1 MTACKD
7 SLNGKKAVSATL
19 AGVLAVGMVPA
30 AAFAAEA
37 PADEAQNDGIELL
50 DTTSAVTLFNAGTI
64 ALNNTF
70 SPVSGQTNQFT
81 ANATTD
87 GTALDL
93 GTVTVTPKGQSE
105 VTATGDDFKVTIT
118 KDGTEVKEIKAPGT
132 YTVSVEAVGGDYKGG
147 QVSATITVKGA
158 SLDEAKLFQVNP
170 DDANSV
176 SDNKF
181 TYTGNVLDLG
191 VQIGGKP
198 LKAGTDYTIK
208 FVKTGEDANNDPAV
222 EVKNAGS
229 YYAVITGQ
237 GNFVG
242 NVKKIA
248 NVEVAPFDLTGA
260 TVSVADVHG
269 ATAAKPSTPTSVKK
283 GSDELANPAE
293 VKLTLTKWE
302 NGAESSTT
310 PTWDAKG
317 KYTFTA
323 AVDSTN
329 KNITG
334 SKDDVTCNKV
344 DALATFEYD
353 GAAFP
358 TEFTTNKGDAKPVY
372 FDLSKIAAKDA
383 AGKAV
388 DESLVNVTVTDKDGN
403 GAEADFNA
411 HKAGTY
417 TVKAAIKDTTYALG
431 GSAECKV
438 VIKEATVVTAENV
451 VVKDKNGKIVT
462 SVEKAFD
469 GNAIKAADF
478 TITDAEGKVIDGT
491 TAKLVDADGKDVP
504 EALNAGSYKLVIENE
519 NVVFQGEAVVPIT
532 INKVDLSTIK
542 VGAEKTKTFDKTN
555 NAAITYVPKGT
566 EVADLGLEYQSGTD
580 KDGKP
585 EWTPIPANDTKVTVK
600 DASGKEVT
608 KLEGEGIYTIE
619 IAAAD
624 DDAALN
630 YTFPAEVSI
639 TVADAANLK
648 FADNCDPSAWYYN
661 EVNKAAADDAQY
673 MNGYSDTNLFGPNDT
688 ITRAQVAQ
696 VLFNMAGN
704 RTDMDLP
711 EGSYN
716 EIYGYASFGDVNGKM
731 WYGKAIAWAK
741 AAGIVTGYGD
751 GTFAPE
757 SNITREE
764 FATMLAR
771 YAQKYGNYTAGSA
784 ADFAAYGDASA
795 VDSWAAEYV
804 AWAVKGGYMGK
815 NTNVLTPLD
824 NMTRAEAAAM
834 VVRYVG

>member
-7 SLNGKKAVSATL
+7 SLSGKKAVSATL

-37 PADEAQNDGIELL
+37 PADEVQNDGIELL
-50 DTTSAVTLFNAGTI
+50 DTTSPVTLFNAGTI
-64 ALNNTF
+64 ALGSTF

-93 GTVTVTPKGQSE
+93 GAVTVTPKGQSE

-147 QVSATITVKGA
+147 KVSATITVKGA
-158 SLDEAKLFQVNP
+158 SLENAELFQVNP
-170 DDANSV
+170 DNAKDV
-176 SDNKF
+176 SDKTF

-191 VQIGGKP
+191 VQIGGKA

-208 FVKTGEDANNDPAV
+208 FVKAGGDANNDPAV
-222 EVKNAGS
+222 EVKNADT

-248 NVEVAPFDLTGA
+248 DVKVDPFDLSKA
-260 TVSVADVHG
+260 TVSVDDVYG
-269 ATAAKPSTPTSVKK
+269 ATAAKPSTPTSVKN
-283 GSDELANPAE
+283 GSDVLANPAE
-293 VKLTLTKWE
+293 VKLTL
-302 NGAESSTT
+302 NDGQ
-310 PTWDAKG
+310 TWDAKG
-317 KYTFTA
+317 QYTFTA
-323 AVDSTN
+323 KADVN
-329 KNITG
+329 NANITG
-334 SKDDVTCNKV
+334 EKTDVTCNKV
-344 DALATFEYD
+344 DAVATFEYD

-358 TEFTTNKGDAKPVY
+358 TEFTSNNGDKKPVY
-372 FDLSKIAAKDA
+372 FDLDKIAAKDA

-388 DESLVNVTVTDKDGN
+388 DESLLDVTVTDKNGN
-403 GAEADFNA
+403 NATADFNA

-417 TVKAAIKDTTYALG
+417 TVKAAINDDTYTLG

-451 VVKDKNGKIVT
+451 VVKYQGKIVT
-462 SVEKAFD
+462 SVEKNYD
-469 GNAIKAADF
+469 GDDIVASDF
-478 TITDAEGKVIDGT
+478 EVTVTDAKGNVIEGSTQGLVDAEGK
-491 TAKLVDADGKDVP
+491 AVDK
-504 EALNAGSYKLVIENE
+504 ALNAGSYKLVIEND

-542 VGAEKTKTFDKTN
+542 VGAEESKTFDKTA

-566 EVADLGLEYQSGTD
+566 EVADLGLKYQSGTD

-608 KLEGEGIYTIE
+608 KLEDEGIYTIE

-630 YTFPAEVSI
+630 YTFPTEVSI
-639 TVADAANLK
+639 TVADEANLK
-648 FADNCDPSAWYYN
+648 FADNVDSSAWYYN
-661 EVNKAAADDAQY
+661 EVNKAAELGL
-673 MNGYSDTNLFGPNDT
+673 MNGYADTNLFGPNDT

-696 VLFNMAGN
+696 VLFNMAGH
-704 RTDMDLP
+704 RADMGLP

-716 EIYGYASFGDVNGKM
+716 EIYGYASFVDVNGKM

-757 SNITREE
+757 NNITREE

-784 ADFAAYGDASA
+784 ADFAAYGDASV

-815 NTNVLTPLD
+815 NTNVLTPLA

-834 VVRYVG
+834 VVRYAG

>member
-7 SLNGKKAVSATL
+7 SLSGKKAVSATL

-37 PADEAQNDGIELL
+37 PADEVQNDGIELL
-50 DTTSAVTLFNAGTI
+50 DTTSPMTLFNAGTI
-64 ALNNTF
+64 ELGSAF

-93 GTVTVTPKGQSE
+93 GTVTVTPKGQAA
-105 VTATGDDFKVTIT
+105 VIATGDDFKVTIA
-118 KDGTEVKEIKAPGT
+118 KDGSEVKEIKTPGT
-132 YTVSVEAVGGDYKGG
+132 YTVTVEAVGGDYKGG
-147 QVSATITVKGA
+147 KVSATITVKGA
-158 SLDEAKLFQVNP
+158 SLANATLFQVNP
-170 DDANSV
+170 DDAKDV
-176 SDNKF
+176 SDTTF

-191 VQIGGKP
+191 VQVDGKA

-208 FVKTGEDANNDPAV
+208 FVNAGGDANNDPAV
-222 EVKNAGS
+222 EVKNAGK

-248 NVEVAPFDLTGA
+248 NVEVARFDLASA
-260 TVSVADVHG
+260 TISVDDVYG
-269 ATAAKPSTPTSVKK
+269 ATAAKPSTPTSVKN
-283 GSDELANPAE
+283 GSDVLANPAE
-293 VKLTLTKWE
+293 VKLTL
-302 NGAESSTT
+302 NDGQ
-310 PTWDAKG
+310 TWDAKG
-317 KYTFTA
+317 QYAFTA
-323 AVDSTN
+323 KADGNT
-329 KNITG
+329 NITG
-334 SKDDVTCNKV
+334 GNANVTCNKV
-344 DALATFEYD
+344 DAVATFEYD

-358 TEFTTNKGDAKPVY
+358 TEFTSNNGDKKPVY
-372 FDLSKIAAKDA
+372 FDLDKIAAKDA

-388 DESLVNVTVTDKDGN
+388 DESLLDVTVTDKNGN
-403 GAEADFNA
+403 NATADFNA

-417 TVKAAIKDTTYALG
+417 TVKAAINDDTYTLG

-451 VVKDKNGKIVT
+451 VVKYQGKIVT

-469 GNAIKAADF
+469 GNAIKATDF
-478 TITDAEGKVIDGT
+478 TITDAEGKEIDGT
-491 TAKLVDADGKDVP
+491 TAKLVDADGKDVT

-542 VGAEKTKTFDKTN
+542 VGAEESKTFDKTA

-566 EVADLGLEYQSGTD
+566 EVADLGLKYQSGTD

-639 TVADAANLK
+639 TVADEDNLK
-648 FADNCDPSAWYYN
+648 FADNVDSSAWYYN
-661 EVNKAAADDAQY
+661 EVNKAAELGL
-673 MNGYSDTNLFGPNDT
+673 MNGYADTNLFGPNDT

-696 VLFNMAGN
+696 VLFNMAGG
-704 RTDMDLP
+704 RADEDLP

-757 SNITREE
+757 NNITREE

-815 NTNVLTPLD
+815 NTNVLTPLA

-834 VVRYVG
+834 VVRYAG

>member
-37 PADEAQNDGIELL
+37 PADEVQNDGIELL
-50 DTTSAVTLFNAGTI
+50 DTTSPVTLFNAGTI
-64 ALNNTF
+64 ALGSTF

-93 GTVTVTPKGQSE
+93 GAVTVTPKGQSE

-132 YTVSVEAVGGDYKGG
+132 YIVSVEAVGGDYKGG
-147 QVSATITVKGA
+147 KVSATITVKGA
-158 SLDEAKLFQVNP
+158 SLENAELFQVNP
-170 DDANSV
+170 DNAKDV
-176 SDNKF
+176 SDKTF

-191 VQIGGKP
+191 VQIGGKA

-208 FVKTGEDANNDPAV
+208 FVKAGGDANNDPAV
-222 EVKNAGS
+222 KVKNADT

-248 NVEVAPFDLTGA
+248 DVKVDPFDLSKA
-260 TVSVADVHG
+260 TVSVDDVYG
-269 ATAAKPSTPTSVKK
+269 ATAAKPSTPTSVKN
-283 GSDELANPAE
+283 GSDVLANPAE
-293 VKLTLTKWE
+293 VKLTL
-302 NGAESSTT
+302 NGDK
-310 PTWDAKG
+310 TWDAKG
-317 KYTFTA
+317 EYTFTA
-323 AVDSTN
+323 KADVN
-329 KNITG
+329 NANITG
-334 SKDDVTCNKV
+334 EKTDVTCNKV
-344 DALATFEYD
+344 DAVATFEYD

-358 TEFTTNKGDAKPVY
+358 TEFTSNNGDKKPVY
-372 FDLSKIAAKDA
+372 FDLDKIAAKDA

-388 DESLVNVTVTDKDGN
+388 DESLLDVTVTDKNGN
-403 GAEADFNA
+403 NATADFNA

-417 TVKAAIKDTTYALG
+417 TVKAAINDDTYTLG

-451 VVKDKNGKIVT
+451 VVKYQGKIVT
-462 SVEKAFD
+462 SVEKNYD
-469 GNAIKAADF
+469 GDDIVASDF
-478 TITDAEGKVIDGT
+478 EVTVTDAKGNVIEGSTQGLVDAEGK
-491 TAKLVDADGKDVP
+491 AVDK
-504 EALNAGSYKLVIENE
+504 ALNAGSYKLVIEND

-542 VGAEKTKTFDKTN
+542 VGAEESKTFDKTA

-566 EVADLGLEYQSGTD
+566 EVADLGLKYQSGTD

-608 KLEGEGIYTIE
+608 KLEDEGIYTIE

-630 YTFPAEVSI
+630 YTFPTEVSI
-639 TVADAANLK
+639 TVADEANLK
-648 FADNCDPSAWYYN
+648 FADNVDSSAWYYN
-661 EVNKAAADDAQY
+661 EVNKAAELGL
-673 MNGYSDTNLFGPNDT
+673 MNGYADTNLFGPNDT

-696 VLFNMAGN
+696 VLFNMAGH
-704 RTDMDLP
+704 RADMDLP

-716 EIYGYASFGDVNGKM
+716 EIYGYASFVDVNGKM

-741 AAGIVTGYGD
+741 AAGIVTGYCD

-757 SNITREE
+757 NNITREE

-784 ADFAAYGDASA
+784 ADFAAYGDASV

-815 NTNVLTPLD
+815 NTNVLTPLA

-834 VVRYVG
+834 VVRYAG

>member
-7 SLNGKKAVSATL
+7 SLSGKKAVSATL

-50 DTTSAVTLFNAGTI
+50 DTTSPVTLFNAGTI
-64 ALNNTF
+64 ELGNAF
-70 SPVSGQTNQFT
+70 SPVSGQTNQFN
-81 ANATTD
+81 ANANTD

-93 GTVTVTPKGQSE
+93 GTVTVTPKGQAA
-105 VTATGDDFKVTIT
+105 VTATGDDDYKVTIA
-118 KDGTEVKEIKAPGT
+118 KDGTEVSEIKAPGT
-132 YTVSVEAVGGDYKGG
+132 YTVTVEAVGSDYKGG
-147 QVSATITVKGA
+147 KVSATITVKGA
-158 SLDEAKLFQVNP
+158 SLANATLFQVNP
-170 DDANSV
+170 DDAKDV
-176 SDNKF
+176 SDTDF

-191 VQIGGKP
+191 VQVDGKA

-208 FVKTGEDANNDPAV
+208 FVNAGGDANNDPAV
-222 EVKNAGS
+222 EVKNAGK

-237 GNFVG
+237 GNFTG

-248 NVEVAPFDLTGA
+248 NVEVAKFNLADA
-260 TVSVADVHG
+260 TISVDDVYG
-269 ATAAKPSTPTSVKK
+269 ATAAKPSAPTSVKK
-283 GSDELANPAE
+283 GSDTLANPAE
-293 VKLTLTKWE
+293 VKLTL
-302 NGAESSTT
+302 NDGQ
-310 PTWDAKG
+310 TWDAKG
-317 KYTFTA
+317 QYIFTA
-323 AVDSTN
+323 EAKGNS
-329 KNITG
+329 NITG
-334 SKDDVTCNKV
+334 SNANVTCNKV
-344 DALATFEYD
+344 DAVATFEYD

-358 TEFTTNKGDAKPVY
+358 TEFTSNNGDKKPVY
-372 FDLSKIAAKDA
+372 FDLDKIAAKDA

-388 DESLVNVTVTDKDGN
+388 AESLIDVTVTDKDGN
-403 GAEADFNA
+403 DATADFEA

-417 TVKAAIKDTTYALG
+417 TVKAAINDDTYTLG

-451 VVKDKNGKIVT
+451 VVEYQGKIVT
-462 SVEKAFD
+462 SVEKNYD
-469 GNAIKAADF
+469 GHDIVASDF
-478 TITDAEGKVIDGT
+478 TVTVTDAKGHVIKGSTHGLVDAEGKATDR
-491 TAKLVDADGKDVP
+491 
-504 EALNAGSYKLVIENE
+504 ALNAGSYKLVIEND
-519 NVVFQGEAVVPIT
+519 NVVFEGEAVVPIT
-532 INKVDLSTIK
+532 INKVDLSTIR
-542 VGAEKTKTFDKTN
+542 VHAEKPKKFDGTN

-580 KDGKP
+580 ENGEP
-585 EWTPIPANDTKVTVK
+585 VWEALPAAAKVTVK

-608 KLEGEGIYTIE
+608 KLEDEGIYTIE

-630 YTFPAEVSI
+630 YTFPTEVSI
-639 TVADAANLK
+639 TVADEANLK
-648 FADNCDPSAWYYN
+648 FADNVDSSAWYYN
-661 EVNKAAADDAQY
+661 EVNKAAELGL
-673 MNGYSDTNLFGPNDT
+673 MNGYADTNLFGPNDT

-696 VLFNMAGN
+696 VLFNMA
-704 RTDMDLP
+704 RDRADMDLP

-716 EIYGYASFGDVNGKM
+716 EIHGYASFSDVNGKM

-757 SNITREE
+757 NNITREE

-815 NTNVLTPLD
+815 NTNVLTPLA

-834 VVRYVG
+834 VVRYAG

>member
-64 ALNNTF
+64 ALDSTF
-70 SPVSGQTNQFT
+70 SPVSGKTNQFT

-93 GTVTVTPKGQSE
+93 GTVTVVPKGQSA
-105 VTATGDDFKVTIT
+105 VAATGDDFKVTIT

-147 QVSATITVKGA
+147 KVSATITVKGA
-158 SLDEAKLFQVNP
+158 SLANATLFQVNP
-170 DDANSV
+170 DDAKDV
-176 SDNKF
+176 SDTTF

-191 VQIGGKP
+191 VQIDGKA

-208 FVKTGEDANNDPAV
+208 FVKAGGDANNDPAV
-222 EVKNAGS
+222 EVRNAGK

-248 NVEVAPFDLTGA
+248 NVEVAPFDLAGT
-260 TVSVADVHG
+260 TISVDDVYG
-269 ATAAKPSTPTSVKK
+269 ATAAKPSTPTSVKN
-283 GSDELANPAE
+283 GSDTLANPAE
-293 VKLTLTKWE
+293 VKLTL
-302 NGAESSTT
+302 NDGQ
-310 PTWDAKG
+310 TWDAKG
-317 KYTFTA
+317 QYTFTA
-323 AVDSTN
+323 EAKGNS
-329 KNITG
+329 NITG
-334 SKDDVTCNKV
+334 TNANVTCNKV
-344 DALATFEYD
+344 DAVATFEYD

-358 TEFTTNKGDAKPVY
+358 TEFTSNNGDKKPVY

-388 DESLVNVTVTDKDGN
+388 AESLIDVTVTDKDGHD
-403 GAEADFNA
+403 ATADFTA

-417 TVKAAIKDTTYALG
+417 TVKAVINDDTYTLG

-451 VVKDKNGKIVT
+451 VVEYQGKIVT

-469 GNAIKAADF
+469 GAVIEAGDF
-478 TITDAEGKVIDGT
+478 TITVTDAEGEEIEGT
-491 TAKLVDADGKDVP
+491 TAKLVDADGKDVA

-519 NVVFQGEAVVPIT
+519 NVDFQGEAVVPIT

-542 VGAEKTKTFDKTN
+542 VGAEQKAEQFTN
-555 NAAITYVPKGT
+555 TWNQVFTYVQKNT
-566 EVADLGLEYQSGTD
+566 EVAALGLQYQSGTD
-580 KDGKP
+580 EDGEP
-585 EWTPIPANDTKVTVK
+585 VWEALPAAAKVTVK

-608 KLEGEGIYTIE
+608 KLEDEGIYTIE
-619 IAAAD
+619 ISAAD

-630 YTFPAEVSI
+630 YTFPAEVSV
-639 TVADAANLK
+639 TVADEANLK
-648 FADNCDPSAWYYN
+648 FADNVDSSAWYYN
-661 EVNKAAADDAQY
+661 EVNKAAELGL
-673 MNGYSDTNLFGPNDT
+673 MNGYADTELFGPNDT

-696 VLFNMAGN
+696 VLYNMAGG
-704 RTDMDLP
+704 RADMDLG
-711 EGSYN
+711 EGAYN
-716 EIYGYASFGDVNGKM
+716 ELHGYKSFDDVNGKM

-757 SNITREE
+757 NNITREE

-815 NTNVLTPLD
+815 NTNVLTPLA

-834 VVRYVG
+834 VVRYAG

>member
-64 ALNNTF
+64 ELGSTF

-81 ANATTD
+81 ANAKTD

-93 GTVTVTPKGQSE
+93 GAVTVTPKGQSE

-132 YTVSVEAVGGDYKGG
+132 YTVSVEAVGGDYEGG
-147 QVSATITVKGA
+147 KVSATITVKGA
-158 SLDEAKLFQVNP
+158 SLEKAELFQVNP
-170 DDANSV
+170 DNAKDV
-176 SDNKF
+176 SDKTF

-191 VQIGGKP
+191 VQIGGKA

-208 FVKTGEDANNDPAV
+208 FVKAGGDANNDPAV
-222 EVKNAGS
+222 EVKNADT

-242 NVKKIA
+242 NVKNI
-248 NVEVAPFDLTGA
+248 VDVTVDPFDLSKA
-260 TVSVADVHG
+260 TVSVDDVYG
-269 ATAAKPSTPTSVKK
+269 ATAAKPSTPTSVKN
-283 GSDELANPAE
+283 GSDVLANPAE
-293 VKLTLTKWE
+293 VKLTL
-302 NGAESSTT
+302 NGDK
-310 PTWDAKG
+310 TWDAKG
-317 KYTFTA
+317 EYTFTA
-323 AVDSTN
+323 KADVN
-329 KNITG
+329 NANITG
-334 SKDDVTCNKV
+334 EKTDVTCNKV
-344 DALATFEYD
+344 DAVATFEYD

-358 TEFTTNKGDAKPVY
+358 TEFTSNNGDKKPVY
-372 FDLSKIAAKDA
+372 FDLDKIAAKDA

-388 DESLVNVTVTDKDGN
+388 DESLVDVTVTDKNGN
-403 GAEADFNA
+403 DAKADFNA

-417 TVKAAIKDTTYALG
+417 TVKAAINDDTYTLG

-451 VVKDKNGKIVT
+451 VVKYQGKIVT

-469 GNAIKAADF
+469 GNAIKATDF
-478 TITDAEGKVIDGT
+478 TITDAEGKEIDGT
-491 TAKLVDADGKDVP
+491 TAKLVDADGKDVT
-504 EALNAGSYKLVIENE
+504 EALNAGSYKLVIENK

-542 VGAEKTKTFDKTN
+542 VGAEESKTFDKTA
-555 NAAITYVPKGT
+555 NAAITYVPKGV
-566 EVADLGLEYQSGTD
+566 EVADLGLKYQSGTD

-648 FADNCDPSAWYYN
+648 FADNVDSSAWYYN
-661 EVNKAAADDAQY
+661 EVNKAAELSL
-673 MNGYSDTNLFGPNDT
+673 MNGYADTNLFGPNDT

-696 VLFNMAGN
+696 VLFNMAGG
-704 RTDMDLP
+704 RADEDLP

-716 EIYGYASFGDVNGKM
+716 EIYGYASFDDVNGKM

-741 AAGIVTGYGD
+741 ATGIVTGYGD

-757 SNITREE
+757 NNITREE

-771 YAQKYGNYTAGSA
+771 YAQKYGNYTAGGA

-815 NTNVLTPLD
+815 NTDVLTPLA

-834 VVRYVG
+834 VVRYHG

>member
-1 MTACKD
+1 M
-7 SLNGKKAVSATL
+7 
-19 AGVLAVGMVPA
+19 
-30 AAFAAEA
+30 
-37 PADEAQNDGIELL
+37 
-50 DTTSAVTLFNAGTI
+50 TLFNAGTI
-64 ALNNTF
+64 ALDSTF

-93 GTVTVTPKGQSE
+93 GTVKVTPKGQSA
-105 VTATGDDFKVTIT
+105 VTVAGDDFKVTIT

-147 QVSATITVKGA
+147 KVSATITVKGA
-158 SLDEAKLFQVNP
+158 SLDNATLFQVNP
-170 DDANSV
+170 DNAKDV
-176 SDNKF
+176 SDKTF

-191 VQIGGKP
+191 VEIGGKA

-208 FVKTGEDANNDPAV
+208 FVKAGGDANNDPAV
-222 EVKNAGS
+222 EVKNAGK
-229 YYAVITGQ
+229 YYTVITGQ

-248 NVEVAPFDLTGA
+248 DVEVAQFDLASA
-260 TVSVADVHG
+260 TISVADVYG
-269 ATAAKPSTPTSVKK
+269 ATAAKPSTPTSVKN

-293 VKLTLTKWE
+293 VKLTL
-302 NGAESSTT
+302 NDGQ
-310 PTWDAKG
+310 TWDAKG
-317 KYTFTA
+317 EYTFTA
-323 AVDSTN
+323 KAEGNS
-329 KNITG
+329 NITG
-334 SKDDVTCNKV
+334 SKADVTCKKV

-358 TEFTTNKGDAKPVY
+358 TEFTSNNGDKKPVY
-372 FDLSKIAAKDA
+372 FDLDKIAAKDA

-388 DESLVNVTVTDKDGN
+388 DESLVDVTVTDKDGN
-403 GAEADFNA
+403 DATDDFNA

-417 TVKAAIKDTTYALG
+417 TVKAAINDDTYTLG

-451 VVKDKNGKIVT
+451 VVKYQGKIVT
-462 SVEKAFD
+462 SVEKNFD
-469 GNAIKAADF
+469 GDDIVASDF
-478 TITDAEGKVIDGT
+478 TVTVTDAKGNVIEGSTQGLVDAEGK
-491 TAKLVDADGKDVP
+491 AVDK
-504 EALNAGSYKLVIENE
+504 ALNAGSYKLVIEND
-519 NVVFQGEAVVPIT
+519 NVVFEGEAVVPIT

-542 VGAEKTKTFDKTN
+542 VSAEATKKFDKTN
-555 NAAITYVPKGT
+555 NAAITYVPKDT
-566 EVADLGLEYQSGTD
+566 EVANLGLKYQSGTNE
-580 KDGKP
+580 DGEP
-585 EWTPIPANDTKVTVK
+585 EWEALPAAAKVTVK

-608 KLEGEGIYTIE
+608 KLENEGIYTIE
-619 IAAAD
+619 ISAAD

-639 TVADAANLK
+639 TVADEDNLK
-648 FADNCDPSAWYYN
+648 FADNVDSSAWYYN
-661 EVNKAAADDAQY
+661 EVNKAAELSL
-673 MNGYSDTNLFGPNDT
+673 MNGYADTNLFGPNDT

-696 VLFNMAGN
+696 VLFNMAGG
-704 RTDMDLP
+704 RADEDLP

-716 EIYGYASFGDVNGKM
+716 ELYGYASFSDVNGKM

-757 SNITREE
+757 NTITREE

-771 YAQKYGNYTAGSA
+771 YAQKYGNYTAGEA

-815 NTNVLTPLD
+815 NTDVLTPLA

-834 VVRYVG
+834 VVRYHG

>member
-37 PADEAQNDGIELL
+37 PADEVQNDGIELL
-50 DTTSAVTLFNAGTI
+50 DTTSPVTLFNAGTI
-64 ALNNTF
+64 ALGSTF

-93 GTVTVTPKGQSE
+93 GAVTVTPKGQSE

-147 QVSATITVKGA
+147 KVSATITVKGA
-158 SLDEAKLFQVNP
+158 SLENAELFQVNP
-170 DDANSV
+170 DNAKDV
-176 SDNKF
+176 SDKTF

-191 VQIGGKP
+191 IQIGGKA

-208 FVKTGEDANNDPAV
+208 FVKAGGDANNDPAV
-222 EVKNAGS
+222 EVKNADT

-248 NVEVAPFDLTGA
+248 DVKVDPFDLSKA
-260 TVSVADVHG
+260 TVSVDDVYG
-269 ATAAKPSTPTSVKK
+269 ATAAKPSTPTSVKN
-283 GSDELANPAE
+283 GSDVLANPAE
-293 VKLTLTKWE
+293 VKLTL
-302 NGAESSTT
+302 NGDK
-310 PTWDAKG
+310 TWDAKG
-317 KYTFTA
+317 EYTFTA
-323 AVDSTN
+323 KADVN
-329 KNITG
+329 NANITG
-334 SKDDVTCNKV
+334 EKTDVTCNKV
-344 DALATFEYD
+344 DAVATFEYD

-358 TEFTTNKGDAKPVY
+358 TEFTSNNGDKKPVY
-372 FDLSKIAAKDA
+372 FDLDKIAAKDA

-388 DESLVNVTVTDKDGN
+388 DESLLDVTVTDKNGN
-403 GAEADFNA
+403 NATADFNA

-417 TVKAAIKDTTYALG
+417 TVKAAINDDTYTLG

-451 VVKDKNGKIVT
+451 VVKYQGKIVT
-462 SVEKAFD
+462 SVEKNYD
-469 GNAIKAADF
+469 GDDIVASDF
-478 TITDAEGKVIDGT
+478 EVTVTDAKGNVIEGSTQGLVDAEGK
-491 TAKLVDADGKDVP
+491 AVDK
-504 EALNAGSYKLVIENE
+504 ALNAGSYKLVIEND

-542 VGAEKTKTFDKTN
+542 VGAEESKTFDKTA

-566 EVADLGLEYQSGTD
+566 EVADLGLKYQSGTD

-608 KLEGEGIYTIE
+608 KLEDEGIYTIE

-630 YTFPAEVSI
+630 YTFPTEVSI
-639 TVADAANLK
+639 TVADEANLK
-648 FADNCDPSAWYYN
+648 FADNVDSSAWYYN
-661 EVNKAAADDAQY
+661 EVNKAAELGL
-673 MNGYSDTNLFGPNDT
+673 MNGYADTNLFGPNDT

-696 VLFNMAGN
+696 VLFNMAGH
-704 RTDMDLP
+704 RADMDLP

-716 EIYGYASFGDVNGKM
+716 EIYGYASFVDVNGKM

-757 SNITREE
+757 NNITREE

-784 ADFAAYGDASA
+784 ADFAAYGDASV

-815 NTNVLTPLD
+815 NTNVLTPLA

-834 VVRYVG
+834 VVRYAG

>member
-7 SLNGKKAVSATL
+7 SLSGKKAVSATL

-37 PADEAQNDGIELL
+37 PADEVQNDGIELL
-50 DTTSAVTLFNAGTI
+50 DTTSPMTLFNAGTI
-64 ALNNTF
+64 ELGSAF

-93 GTVTVTPKGQSE
+93 GTVTVTPKGQAA
-105 VTATGDDFKVTIT
+105 VIATGDDFKVTIA
-118 KDGTEVKEIKAPGT
+118 KDGSEVSEIKAPGA
-132 YTVSVEAVGGDYKGG
+132 YTVTVEAVGGDYKGG
-147 QVSATITVKGA
+147 KVSATITVKGA
-158 SLDEAKLFQVNP
+158 SLANATLFQVNP
-170 DDANSV
+170 DDAKDV
-176 SDNKF
+176 SDTTF

-191 VQIGGKP
+191 VQVDGKA

-208 FVKTGEDANNDPAV
+208 FVNAGGDANNDPTV
-222 EVKNAGS
+222 EVKNAGK

-248 NVEVAPFDLTGA
+248 NVEVAQFDLASA
-260 TVSVADVHG
+260 TISVDDVYG
-269 ATAAKPSTPTSVKK
+269 ATAAKPSTPTSVKN
-283 GSDELANPAE
+283 GSDVLANPAE
-293 VKLTLTKWE
+293 VKLTL
-302 NGAESSTT
+302 NDGQ
-310 PTWDAKG
+310 TWDAKG
-317 KYTFTA
+317 QYAFIAKADGNT
-323 AVDSTN
+323 
-329 KNITG
+329 NITG
-334 SKDDVTCNKV
+334 SNANVTCSKV
-344 DALATFEYD
+344 DAVATFEYD

-358 TEFTTNKGDAKPVY
+358 TEFTSNKGDKKPVY
-372 FDLSKIAAKDA
+372 FDLDKIAAKDA

-388 DESLVNVTVTDKDGN
+388 DESLIDVTVTDKDGN
-403 GAEADFNA
+403 DATADFEA

-417 TVKAAIKDTTYALG
+417 TVKAAINDDTYTLG

-451 VVKDKNGKIVT
+451 VVKYNGKIVT
-462 SVEKAFD
+462 SVEKNYD
-469 GNAIKAADF
+469 GDDIVASDF
-478 TITDAEGKVIDGT
+478 EVTVTDAKGNVIEGSTQGLVDAEGK
-491 TAKLVDADGKDVP
+491 AVDK
-504 EALNAGSYKLVIENE
+504 ALNAGSYKLVIEND
-519 NVVFQGEAVVPIT
+519 NVVFEGEAVVPIT
-532 INKVDLSTIK
+532 INKVDLSTIR
-542 VGAEKTKTFDKTN
+542 VGAEKKAQFDLPQIEDSN
-555 NAAITYVPKGT
+555 NPTLTYVQKGT
-566 EVADLGLEYQSGTD
+566 EVADLGLKYQSGTD

-608 KLEGEGIYTIE
+608 KLEDEGIYTIE

-630 YTFPAEVSI
+630 YTFPTEVSI
-639 TVADAANLK
+639 TAADEANLK
-648 FADNCDPSAWYYN
+648 FADNVDSSAWYYN
-661 EVNKAAADDAQY
+661 EVNKAAELGL
-673 MNGYSDTNLFGPNDT
+673 MNGYADTNLFGPNDT

-696 VLFNMAGN
+696 VLFNMAGH
-704 RTDMDLP
+704 RADMDLP

-716 EIYGYASFGDVNGKM
+716 EIYGYASFVDVNGKM

-757 SNITREE
+757 NNITREE

-784 ADFAAYGDASA
+784 ADFAAYGDASV

-815 NTNVLTPLD
+815 NTNVLTPLA

-834 VVRYVG
+834 VVRYAG

>member
-64 ALNNTF
+64 ALDSAF
-70 SPVSGQTNQFT
+70 SPVSGQINQFT

-93 GTVTVTPKGQSE
+93 GAVTVTPKGQAA

-118 KDGTEVKEIKAPGT
+118 KNGTEVKEIKAPGT
-132 YTVSVEAVGGDYKGG
+132 YTVTVEAVGGDYEGG

-158 SLDEAKLFQVNP
+158 SLANATLFQVNP
-170 DDANSV
+170 DNANDV
-176 SDNKF
+176 SDTIF

-191 VQIGGKP
+191 VQIGGKA

-222 EVKNAGS
+222 EVKNAGK

-248 NVEVAPFDLTGA
+248 DVKVDPFDLSKA
-260 TVSVADVHG
+260 TVSVADVYG
-269 ATAAKPSTPTSVKK
+269 ATAAKPSTPTSVKS

-323 AVDSTN
+323 AVGSTN

-358 TEFTTNKGDAKPVY
+358 TEFTTNKSDAKPVY

-383 AGKAV
+383 DGKAV
-388 DESLVNVTVTDKDGN
+388 DKSLITTTVTDKDGN
-403 GAEADFNA
+403 GAAADFEA

-417 TVKAAIKDTTYALG
+417 TVKAAINDGTYTLG

-451 VVKDKNGKIVT
+451 VVKYNGKIVT

-469 GNAIKAADF
+469 GNAIKANDF
-478 TITDAEGKVIDGT
+478 TITDAEGEEIKGT
-491 TAKLVDADGKDVP
+491 TAKLVDADGKDVA

-542 VGAEKTKTFDKTN
+542 VGAEKTKKFDKTN

-566 EVADLGLEYQSGTD
+566 EVAGLNLQYQSGTNE
-580 KDGKP
+580 DG
-585 EWTPIPANDTKVTVK
+585 EPAWDALPAAAKVTVK

-608 KLEGEGIYTIE
+608 KLEDEGIYTIE
-619 IAAAD
+619 ISAAD

-639 TVADAANLK
+639 TVADEDNLK

-661 EVNKAAADDAQY
+661 EVNKAAELGL
-673 MNGYSDTNLFGPNDT
+673 MNGYAETDLFGPNDT

-696 VLFNMAGN
+696 VLFNMAGG
-704 RTDMDLP
+704 RTDMDLG
-711 EGSYN
+711 EGAYN
-716 EIYGYASFGDVNGKM
+716 ELYGYKSFDDVNGKM

-815 NTNVLTPLD
+815 NTDVLTPLA

-834 VVRYVG
+834 VVRYHG

>member
-64 ALNNTF
+64 ALNSTF

-81 ANATTD
+81 VNATTD
-87 GTALDL
+87 GSVLNL

-105 VTATGDDFKVTIT
+105 VTVAGDDFKVTIT

-158 SLDEAKLFQVNP
+158 SLDNATLFQVNP
-170 DDANSV
+170 DNAKDV
-176 SDNKF
+176 SDKTF

-191 VQIGGKP
+191 VEIGGKA

-208 FVKTGEDANNDPAV
+208 FVKAGGDANNDPAV
-222 EVKNAGS
+222 EVKNAGK

-248 NVEVAPFDLTGA
+248 DVEVAQFDLASA
-260 TVSVADVHG
+260 TISVADVYG
-269 ATAAKPSTPTSVKK
+269 ATAAKPSTPTSVKN
-283 GSDELANPAE
+283 GSDVLANPAE
-293 VKLTLTKWE
+293 VKLTL
-302 NGAESSTT
+302 NDGQ
-310 PTWDAKG
+310 TWDAKG
-317 KYTFTA
+317 QYAFTA
-323 AVDSTN
+323 KADGNT
-329 KNITG
+329 NITG
-334 SKDDVTCNKV
+334 SNANVTCNKV
-344 DALATFEYD
+344 DAVATFEYD

-358 TEFTTNKGDAKPVY
+358 TEFTSNKGDKKPVY
-372 FDLSKIAAKDA
+372 FDLDKIAAKDA

-388 DESLVNVTVTDKDGN
+388 DESLIDVTVTDKDGSD
-403 GAEADFNA
+403 ATADFEA

-417 TVKAAIKDTTYALG
+417 TVKAAINDDTYTLG
-431 GSAECKV
+431 GSVECKV

-451 VVKDKNGKIVT
+451 VVKYNGKIVT
-462 SVEKAFD
+462 SVEKNYDGDAIVASEFTVTDAD
-469 GNAIKAADF
+469 GNEI
-478 TITDAEGKVIDGT
+478 EGT

-542 VGAEKTKTFDKTN
+542 VGAEATKKFDKTN
-555 NAAITYVPKGT
+555 NAAITYVPKDT
-566 EVADLGLEYQSGTD
+566 EVAGLNLQCQSDTD
-580 KDGKP
+580 EDGEP
-585 EWTPIPANDTKVTVK
+585 VWEALPAAAKVTVK

-608 KLEGEGIYTIE
+608 KLENEGIYTIE
-619 IAAAD
+619 VAAAD

-630 YTFPAEVSI
+630 YTFPAEFSI
-639 TVADAANLK
+639 TVADEDNLK
-648 FADNCDPSAWYYN
+648 FADNVDSSAWYYN
-661 EVNKAAADDAQY
+661 EVNKAAELDL
-673 MNGYSDTNLFGPNDT
+673 MNGYADTNLFGPNDI

-696 VLFNMAGN
+696 VLFNMAGG
-704 RTDMDLP
+704 RTDEDLP

-716 EIYGYASFGDVNGKM
+716 ELYGYASFSDVNGKM

-741 AAGIVTGYGD
+741 ATGIVTGYGD

-757 SNITREE
+757 NNITREE

-795 VDSWAAEYV
+795 VDSWAADYV

-815 NTNVLTPLD
+815 NTDVLTPLA

-834 VVRYVG
+834 VVRYHG

>member
-7 SLNGKKAVSATL
+7 SLSGKKAVSATL

-37 PADEAQNDGIELL
+37 SADEVQNDGIELL
-50 DTTSAVTLFNAGTI
+50 DTTSPMTLFNAGTI
-64 ALNNTF
+64 ELGSAF

-93 GTVTVTPKGQSE
+93 GTVTVTPKGQAA
-105 VTATGDDFKVTIT
+105 VIATGDDFKVTIA
-118 KDGTEVKEIKAPGT
+118 KDGSEVSEIKAPGA
-132 YTVSVEAVGGDYKGG
+132 YTVTVEAVGGDYKGG
-147 QVSATITVKGA
+147 KVSATITVKGA
-158 SLDEAKLFQVNP
+158 SLANATLFQVNP
-170 DDANSV
+170 DDAKDV
-176 SDNKF
+176 SDTTF

-191 VQIGGKP
+191 VQVDGKA

-208 FVKTGEDANNDPAV
+208 FVNAGGDANNDPAV
-222 EVKNAGS
+222 EVKNAGK

-248 NVEVAPFDLTGA
+248 NVEVARFDLASA
-260 TVSVADVHG
+260 TISVDDVYG
-269 ATAAKPSTPTSVKK
+269 ATAAKPSTPTSVKN
-283 GSDELANPAE
+283 GSDVLANPAE
-293 VKLTLTKWE
+293 VKLTL
-302 NGAESSTT
+302 NDGQ
-310 PTWDAKG
+310 TWDAKG
-317 KYTFTA
+317 QYAFTA
-323 AVDSTN
+323 KADGNT
-329 KNITG
+329 NITG
-334 SKDDVTCNKV
+334 GNANVTCSKV
-344 DALATFEYD
+344 DAVATFEYD

-358 TEFTTNKGDAKPVY
+358 TEFTSNKGDKKPVY
-372 FDLSKIAAKDA
+372 FDLDKIAAKDA

-388 DESLVNVTVTDKDGN
+388 DESLIDVTVTDKDGN
-403 GAEADFNA
+403 DATADFEA

-417 TVKAAIKDTTYALG
+417 TVKAAINDDTYTLG

-451 VVKDKNGKIVT
+451 VVKYNGKIVT
-462 SVEKAFD
+462 SVEKNYD
-469 GNAIKAADF
+469 GDDIVASDF
-478 TITDAEGKVIDGT
+478 EVTVTDAKGNVIEGSTQGLVDAEGK
-491 TAKLVDADGKDVP
+491 AVDK
-504 EALNAGSYKLVIENE
+504 ALNAGSYKLVIENE

-542 VGAEKTKTFDKTN
+542 VGAEESKTFDKTA

-566 EVADLGLEYQSGTD
+566 EVADLGLKYQSGTD

-600 DASGKEVT
+600 NASGKEVT
-608 KLEGEGIYTIE
+608 KLEDEGIYTIE

-630 YTFPAEVSI
+630 YTFPTEVSI
-639 TVADAANLK
+639 TVADEANLK
-648 FADNCDPSAWYYN
+648 FADNVDSSAWYYN
-661 EVNKAAADDAQY
+661 EVNKAAELGL
-673 MNGYSDTNLFGPNDT
+673 MNGYADTNLFGPNDT

-757 SNITREE
+757 NNITREE

-815 NTNVLTPLD
+815 NTNVLTPLA

-834 VVRYVG
+834 VVRYAG

>member
-7 SLNGKKAVSATL
+7 SHNGKKAVSATL

-64 ALNNTF
+64 ALDSAF
-70 SPVSGQTNQFT
+70 SPVSGQANQFT

-93 GTVTVTPKGQSE
+93 GTVTVTPKGQSA
-105 VTATGDDFKVTIT
+105 VAATGDDFKVTVT

-132 YTVSVEAVGGDYKGG
+132 YTVSIEAVGGDYKGG
-147 QVSATITVKGA
+147 KVSATITVKGA
-158 SLDEAKLFQVNP
+158 SLENATLFQVNP
-170 DDANSV
+170 DDAKDV
-176 SDNKF
+176 SDTTF

-191 VQIGGKP
+191 VQIGGKA

-208 FVKTGEDANNDPAV
+208 FVKAGGDANNDPAV
-222 EVKNAGS
+222 EVRNAGK

-248 NVEVAPFDLTGA
+248 NVEVAPFDLAGA
-260 TVSVADVHG
+260 TISVDDVYG
-269 ATAAKPSTPTSVKK
+269 ATAAKPSTPTSVKS
-283 GSDELANPAE
+283 GSDVLANPAE
-293 VKLTLTKWE
+293 VKLTL
-302 NGAESSTT
+302 NDGQ
-310 PTWDAKG
+310 TWDAKG
-317 KYTFTA
+317 QYTFTA
-323 AVDSTN
+323 EAKGNS
-329 KNITG
+329 NITG
-334 SKDDVTCNKV
+334 SNANVTCNKV
-344 DALATFEYD
+344 DAVATFEYD

-358 TEFTTNKGDAKPVY
+358 TEFTSNNGDKKPVY
-372 FDLSKIAAKDA
+372 FDLDKIAAKDA

-388 DESLVNVTVTDKDGN
+388 DESLIAVTVTDKDGN
-403 GAEADFNA
+403 DATADFKA

-417 TVKAAIKDTTYALG
+417 TVKAAINDDTYTLG

-451 VVKDKNGKIVT
+451 VVKYQGKIVT

-469 GNAIKAADF
+469 GAAIEASDF
-478 TITDAEGKVIDGT
+478 TITVTDAEGEEIEGT
-491 TAKLVDADGKDVP
+491 TAKLVDADGKDVV

-519 NVVFQGEAVVPIT
+519 NVDFQGEAVVPIT

-542 VGAEKTKTFDKTN
+542 VGAEQKAWFDNTD
-555 NAAITYVPKGT
+555 NAVLTYVQKGT
-566 EVADLGLEYQSGTD
+566 EVADLGLEYQSGTNE
-580 KDGKP
+580 DG
-585 EWTPIPANDTKVTVK
+585 ESVWEALPAAAKVTVK

-608 KLEGEGIYTIE
+608 KLEDEGIYTIE
-619 IAAAD
+619 ISAAD

-639 TVADAANLK
+639 TVADEDNLV
-648 FADNCDPSAWYYN
+648 FADNVDSSAWYYN
-661 EVNKAAADDAQY
+661 EVNKAAELGL
-673 MNGYSDTNLFGPNDT
+673 MSGYAETDLFGPNDT

-696 VLFNMAGN
+696 VLFNMADG
-704 RTDMDLP
+704 RADMDLG
-711 EGSYN
+711 EGAYN
-716 EIYGYASFGDVNGKM
+716 ELYGYKSFDDVNGKM

-757 SNITREE
+757 NNITREE

-815 NTNVLTPLD
+815 NTNVLTPLA

-834 VVRYVG
+834 VVRYAG

>member
-64 ALNNTF
+64 ALDSTF
-70 SPVSGQTNQFT
+70 SPVSGKTNQFT
-81 ANATTD
+81 ANATID

-93 GTVTVTPKGQSE
+93 GTVTVVPKGQSA
-105 VTATGDDFKVTIT
+105 VAATGDDFKVTIT

-147 QVSATITVKGA
+147 KVSATITVKGA
-158 SLDEAKLFQVNP
+158 SLENATLFQVNP
-170 DDANSV
+170 DDAKDV
-176 SDNKF
+176 SDTTF

-191 VQIGGKP
+191 VQIDGKA

-208 FVKTGEDANNDPAV
+208 FVKAGGDANNDPAV
-222 EVKNAGS
+222 EVKNAGK

-248 NVEVAPFDLTGA
+248 NVEVAPFDLAGA
-260 TVSVADVHG
+260 TISVDDVYG
-269 ATAAKPSTPTSVKK
+269 ATAAKPSTPTSVKN
-283 GSDELANPAE
+283 GSDTLANPAE
-293 VKLTLTKWE
+293 VKLTL
-302 NGAESSTT
+302 NDGQ
-310 PTWDAKG
+310 TWDAKG
-317 KYTFTA
+317 QYTFTA
-323 AVDSTN
+323 EAKGNS
-329 KNITG
+329 NITG
-334 SKDDVTCNKV
+334 TNANVTCNKV
-344 DALATFEYD
+344 DAVATFEYD

-358 TEFTTNKGDAKPVY
+358 TEFTSNNGDKKPVY
-372 FDLSKIAAKDA
+372 FDLAKIAAKDA

-388 DESLVNVTVTDKDGN
+388 AESLIDVTVTDKDGN
-403 GAEADFNA
+403 DATADFEA

-417 TVKAAIKDTTYALG
+417 TVKAAINDDTYTLG

-451 VVKDKNGKIVT
+451 VVEYQGKIVT

-469 GNAIKAADF
+469 GHDIVASDF
-478 TITDAEGKVIDGT
+478 TVTVTDAKGSVIEGSTQGLVDAEGKATD
-491 TAKLVDADGKDVP
+491 K
-504 EALNAGSYKLVIENE
+504 ALNAGSYKLVIENE
-519 NVVFQGEAVVPIT
+519 NVDFQGEAVVPIT

-542 VGAEKTKTFDKTN
+542 VNAEQKAWFDRTE
-555 NAAITYVPKGT
+555 NAALTYVQKGT
-566 EVADLGLEYQSGTD
+566 KVADLDLEYQSGTD
-580 KDGKP
+580 EDGEP
-585 EWTPIPANDTKVTVK
+585 VWEALPAAAKVTVK

-608 KLEGEGIYTIE
+608 KLEEEGVYTIE
-619 IAAAD
+619 ITAAD

-630 YTFPAEVSI
+630 YTFPAEVSV
-639 TVADAANLK
+639 TVADEANLK
-648 FADNCDPSAWYYN
+648 FADNVDSSAWYYN
-661 EVNKAAADDAQY
+661 EVNKAAELGL
-673 MNGYSDTNLFGPNDT
+673 MNGYAETDLFGPNDT

-696 VLFNMAGN
+696 VLFNMAGG
-704 RTDMDLP
+704 RAEMDLG
-711 EGSYN
+711 EGAYN
-716 EIYGYASFGDVNGKM
+716 ELYGYKSFDDVNGKM

-757 SNITREE
+757 NNITREE

-784 ADFAAYGDASA
+784 ADFAAYGDASS

-815 NTNVLTPLD
+815 NTNVLTPLA

-834 VVRYVG
+834 VVRYAG

>member
-64 ALNNTF
+64 ALDSTF
-70 SPVSGQTNQFT
+70 SPVSGKTNQFT

-93 GTVTVTPKGQSE
+93 GTVNVTPKGQSA
-105 VTATGDDFKVTIT
+105 VPVAGDDFKVTIT

-147 QVSATITVKGA
+147 KVSATITVKGA
-158 SLDEAKLFQVNP
+158 SLANATLFQVNP
-170 DDANSV
+170 DDAKDV
-176 SDNKF
+176 SDTTF

-191 VQIGGKP
+191 VQIDGKA

-208 FVKTGEDANNDPAV
+208 FVKAGGDANNDSAV
-222 EVKNAGS
+222 EVKNADK

-237 GNFVG
+237 GNFTG

-248 NVEVAPFDLTGA
+248 NVTVDPFDLASA
-260 TVSVADVHG
+260 TISVDDVYG
-269 ATAAKPSTPTSVKK
+269 ATAAKPSTPSSVKN
-283 GSDELANPAE
+283 GSDVLANPAE
-293 VKLTLTKWE
+293 VKLTL
-302 NGAESSTT
+302 NGGQ
-310 PTWDAKG
+310 TWDAKDQ
-317 KYTFTA
+317 YTFTA
-323 AVDSTN
+323 EADAN
-329 KNITG
+329 NANITG
-334 SKDDVTCNKV
+334 SKDNVTCNKV

-358 TEFTTNKGDAKPVY
+358 TEFTSNNGDKKPVY
-372 FDLSKIAAKDA
+372 FDLDKIAAKDA

-388 DESLVNVTVTDKDGN
+388 DESLINVTVTDKN
-403 GAEADFNA
+403 GDDAKADFEA

-417 TVKAAIKDTTYALG
+417 TVKAAINDGTYTLG

-451 VVKDKNGKIVT
+451 VVKYQGKIVT

-469 GNAIKAADF
+469 DNAIKASDF
-478 TITDAEGKVIDGT
+478 IITDAKGEEIEGT
-491 TAKLVDADGKDVP
+491 TAKLVDADGKDVA

-542 VGAEKTKTFDKTN
+542 VTAEQTKEFDKTN
-555 NAAITYVPKGT
+555 NAAITYVLKGT
-566 EVADLGLEYQSGTD
+566 EVDDLGLEYQSGTNE
-580 KDGKP
+580 KGEPVWKELP
-585 EWTPIPANDTKVTVK
+585 TAAKVTVK

-608 KLEGEGIYTIE
+608 KLEDEGIYAIE
-619 IAAAD
+619 ISAAD

-639 TVADAANLK
+639 TVADKKNLK
-648 FADNCDPSAWYYN
+648 FADNVDSSAWYYN
-661 EVNKAAADDAQY
+661 EVNKAAELGL
-673 MNGYSDTNLFGPNDT
+673 MNGYAETDLFGPNDT

-696 VLFNMAGN
+696 VLFNMAGG
-704 RTDMDLP
+704 RVDTELP
-711 EGSYN
+711 EGAYN
-716 EIYGYASFGDVNGKM
+716 EIYGYASFDDVNGKM

-757 SNITREE
+757 NNITREE

-771 YAQKYGNYTAGSA
+771 YAQKYGNYTAGSV

-815 NTNVLTPLD
+815 NTDVLTPLA

-834 VVRYVG
+834 VVRYAG

>member
-50 DTTSAVTLFNAGTI
+50 DTTSPVTLFNAGTI
-64 ALNNTF
+64 ALGSTF
-70 SPVSGQTNQFT
+70 SPMSGQANQFT

-93 GTVTVTPKGQSE
+93 GTVAVTPKGQSE
-105 VTATGDDFKVTIT
+105 VTVAGDDFKVTIT

-132 YTVSVEAVGGDYKGG
+132 YTVTVEAVGGDYKGG
-147 QVSATITVKGA
+147 KVSATITVKGA
-158 SLDEAKLFQVNP
+158 SLDNATLFQVNP
-170 DDANSV
+170 DDANDV
-176 SDNKF
+176 SDETF
-181 TYTGNVLDLG
+181 TYTGNALDLG
-191 VQIGGKP
+191 VQIGGKA
-198 LKAGTDYTIK
+198 LKAGTDYTTK
-208 FVKTGEDANNDPAV
+208 FVKAGGDANNDPAV
-222 EVKNAGS
+222 EVKNAGK

-248 NVEVAPFDLTGA
+248 DVEVAQFDLASA
-260 TVSVADVHG
+260 TISVADVYG
-269 ATAAKPSTPTSVKK
+269 ATAAKPSTPTSVKN

-293 VKLTLTKWE
+293 VKLTL
-302 NGAESSTT
+302 NDGQ
-310 PTWDAKG
+310 TWDAKDQ
-317 KYTFTA
+317 YTFTA
-323 AVDSTN
+323 AVADSTN

-334 SKDDVTCNKV
+334 SNANVTCNKV

-358 TEFTTNKGDAKPVY
+358 TEFTTNKGDKKPVY
-372 FDLSKIAAKDA
+372 FDLDKIAAKDA

-388 DESLVNVTVTDKDGN
+388 DESLIDVTVTDKN
-403 GAEADFNA
+403 GDDAKADFKA

-417 TVKAAIKDTTYALG
+417 TVKAAIKDGTYTLG

-438 VIKEATVVTAENV
+438 AIKEATVVTAENV
-451 VVKDKNGKIVT
+451 VVKYNGKIVT
-462 SVEKAFD
+462 SVEKNYD
-469 GNAIKAADF
+469 GDEIVASDF
-478 TITDAEGKVIDGT
+478 EVTVTDAKGNVIEGSTQGLVDAEGKATD
-491 TAKLVDADGKDVP
+491 K
-504 EALNAGSYKLVIENE
+504 ALNAGSYKLVIENP
-519 NVVFQGEAVVPIT
+519 NVVFEGDAVVPIT
-532 INKVDLSTIK
+532 INKVDLSTIR
-542 VGAEKTKTFDKTN
+542 VTAEQTKKFDETN
-555 NAAITYVPKGT
+555 NAAITYVLKGI

-580 KDGKP
+580 ENGKP
-585 EWTPIPANDTKVTVK
+585 DWKPLPDAAKVMVK

-608 KLEGEGIYTIE
+608 KLEDEGIYTIE
-619 IAAAD
+619 ISAAD
-624 DDAALN
+624 DDAVLN

-639 TVADAANLK
+639 TVADEANLV
-648 FADNCDPSAWYYN
+648 FADNVDSSAWYYN
-661 EVNKAAADDAQY
+661 EVNKAAELGL
-673 MNGYSDTNLFGPNDT
+673 MTGYADTNLFGPNDT

-696 VLFNMAGN
+696 VLYNMAGG
-704 RTDMDLP
+704 RADMDLP

-716 EIYGYASFGDVNGKM
+716 EIYGYASFDDVNGKM

-757 SNITREE
+757 NNITREE

-771 YAQKYGNYTAGSA
+771 YAQKYGTYTAGSA
-784 ADFAAYGDASA
+784 SDFAAYGDASA

-815 NTNVLTPLD
+815 NTDVLTPLA

-834 VVRYVG
+834 VVRYHG

>member
-64 ALNNTF
+64 ALNSTF

-93 GTVTVTPKGQSE
+93 GTVTVTPKGQSA
-105 VTATGDDFKVTIT
+105 VPVTGDDFKVTIT
-118 KDGTEVKEIKAPGT
+118 KNGTEVKEIKAPGT
-132 YTVSVEAVGGDYKGG
+132 YTVSVEAVGGDYEGG

-158 SLDEAKLFQVNP
+158 SLDNATLFQVNP
-170 DDANSV
+170 DDAKDV
-176 SDNKF
+176 SDTTF

-191 VQIGGKP
+191 VQIDGKA

-208 FVKTGEDANNDPAV
+208 FVKAGGDANNDPAV
-222 EVKNAGS
+222 EVKNAGK

-248 NVEVAPFDLTGA
+248 DVKVAQFDLASA
-260 TVSVADVHG
+260 TISVADVYG
-269 ATAAKPSTPTSVKK
+269 ATAAKPSTPTSVKN

-293 VKLTLTKWE
+293 VKLTL
-302 NGAESSTT
+302 NDGQ
-310 PTWDAKG
+310 TWDAKDQ
-317 KYTFTA
+317 YTFTA
-323 AVDSTN
+323 EAADSTN
-329 KNITG
+329 KNIKG
-334 SKDDVTCNKV
+334 SKDNVTCNKV

-353 GAAFP
+353 GATFP
-358 TEFTTNKGDAKPVY
+358 TEFTSNNGDKKPVY
-372 FDLSKIAAKDA
+372 FDLDKIAAKDA

-388 DESLVNVTVTDKDGN
+388 AESLIKVTVTDKDGN
-403 GAEADFNA
+403 DAKADFEA

-417 TVKAAIKDTTYALG
+417 TVKAAINDGTYTLG

-451 VVKDKNGKIVT
+451 VVKYQGKIVT

-469 GNAIKAADF
+469 GNAIEASDF
-478 TITDAEGKVIDGT
+478 IITDAEGEEIEGT
-491 TAKLVDADGKDVP
+491 TAKLVDADGKDVA

-542 VGAEKTKTFDKTN
+542 VGAEQKAWFDQTE
-555 NAAITYVPKGT
+555 NAVLTYVQKGT
-566 EVADLGLEYQSGTD
+566 EVADLDLEYQSGTD
-580 KDGKP
+580 ENGEP
-585 EWTPIPANDTKVTVK
+585 VWEALPAAAKVTVK

-608 KLEGEGIYTIE
+608 KLEDEGIYTIE

-639 TVADAANLK
+639 TVANEENLK
-648 FADNCDPSAWYYN
+648 FADNVDSSAWYYN
-661 EVNKAAADDAQY
+661 EVNKVAELGL
-673 MNGYSDTNLFGPNDT
+673 MNGYADTDLFGPNDT

-696 VLFNMAGN
+696 VLYNMAGG
-704 RTDMDLP
+704 RADMDLP

-716 EIYGYASFGDVNGKM
+716 EIYGYASFDDVNGKM

-757 SNITREE
+757 NNITREE

-815 NTNVLTPLD
+815 NTDVLTPLA

-834 VVRYVG
+834 VVRYAG

>member
-64 ALNNTF
+64 ALDSTF
-70 SPVSGQTNQFT
+70 SPVSGQANQFT

-87 GTALDL
+87 GSALDL
-93 GTVTVTPKGQSE
+93 GTVTVTPKGQSA
-105 VTATGDDFKVTIT
+105 VTVAGDDFKATIT

-147 QVSATITVKGA
+147 KVSATITVKGA
-158 SLDEAKLFQVNP
+158 SLANATLFQVNP
-170 DDANSV
+170 DDAKDV
-176 SDNKF
+176 SDTTF

-191 VQIGGKP
+191 VQIDGKA

-208 FVKTGEDANNDPAV
+208 FVKAGGDANNDPAV
-222 EVKNAGS
+222 EVKDADK

-248 NVEVAPFDLTGA
+248 NVTVNPFDLAGA
-260 TVSVADVHG
+260 TISVDDVYG
-269 ATAAKPSTPTSVKK
+269 ATAAKPATPTSVKN
-283 GSDELANPAE
+283 GSDVLANPAE
-293 VKLTLTKWE
+293 VKLTL
-302 NGAESSTT
+302 NDGQ
-310 PTWDAKG
+310 TWDAKG
-317 KYTFTA
+317 QYIFTA
-323 AVDSTN
+323 KADGNS
-329 KNITG
+329 NITG
-334 SKDDVTCNKV
+334 SNANVTCNKV
-344 DALATFEYD
+344 DAVATFEYD

-358 TEFTTNKGDAKPVY
+358 TEFTSNNGDKKPVY
-372 FDLSKIAAKDA
+372 FDLDKIAAKDA

-388 DESLVNVTVTDKDGN
+388 DESLIDVTVTDKDGN
-403 GAEADFNA
+403 DATADFEA

-417 TVKAAIKDTTYALG
+417 TVKAAINDDTYTLG

-451 VVKDKNGKIVT
+451 VVEYQGKIVT

-469 GNAIKAADF
+469 GQDIVASDF
-478 TITDAEGKVIDGT
+478 TVTVTDAKGNVIEGSTQGLVDAEGKATD
-491 TAKLVDADGKDVP
+491 K
-504 EALNAGSYKLVIENE
+504 ALNAGSYKLVIENE
-519 NVVFQGEAVVPIT
+519 NVDFQGEAVVPIT

-542 VGAEKTKTFDKTN
+542 VGAEQKAWFDNTD
-555 NAAITYVPKGT
+555 NAVLTYVQKGT
-566 EVADLGLEYQSGTD
+566 EVAALDLQYQSGTD
-580 KDGKP
+580 ENGKP
-585 EWTPIPANDTKVTVK
+585 EWKPLPAAAKVTVK

-608 KLEGEGIYTIE
+608 KLEDEGVYTIE

-639 TVADAANLK
+639 TVADEANLM
-648 FADNCDPSAWYYN
+648 FADNVDSSAWYYN
-661 EVNKAAADDAQY
+661 EVNKAAELGL
-673 MNGYSDTNLFGPNDT
+673 MNGYAETDLFGPNDT

-696 VLFNMAGN
+696 VLFNMAGG
-704 RTDMDLP
+704 RADMDLG
-711 EGSYN
+711 EGAYN
-716 EIYGYASFGDVNGKM
+716 ELHGYKSFDDVNGKM

-757 SNITREE
+757 NNITREE

-815 NTNVLTPLD
+815 NTNVLTPLA

-834 VVRYVG
+834 VVRYAG

>member
-1 MTACKD
+1 M
-7 SLNGKKAVSATL
+7 
-19 AGVLAVGMVPA
+19 
-30 AAFAAEA
+30 
-37 PADEAQNDGIELL
+37 
-50 DTTSAVTLFNAGTI
+50 TLFNAGTI
-64 ALNNTF
+64 ALGSTF

-81 ANATTD
+81 ANAKTD

-93 GTVTVTPKGQSE
+93 GAVTVTPKGQSE

-158 SLDEAKLFQVNP
+158 SLENAELFQVNP
-170 DDANSV
+170 DNAKDV
-176 SDNKF
+176 SDKTF

-191 VQIGGKP
+191 VQIGGKA

-208 FVKTGEDANNDPAV
+208 FVKAGGDANNDPAV
-222 EVKNAGS
+222 EVKNADT

-242 NVKKIA
+242 NVKKITD
-248 NVEVAPFDLTGA
+248 VTVDPFDLSKA
-260 TVSVADVHG
+260 TVSVDDVYG
-269 ATAAKPSTPTSVKK
+269 ATAAKPSTPTSVKN
-283 GSDELANPAE
+283 GSDVLANPAE
-293 VKLTLTKWE
+293 VKLTL
-302 NGAESSTT
+302 NGDK
-310 PTWDAKG
+310 TWDAKG
-317 KYTFTA
+317 EYTFTA
-323 AVDSTN
+323 KADVN
-329 KNITG
+329 NANITG
-334 SKDDVTCNKV
+334 EKTDVTCNKV
-344 DALATFEYD
+344 DAVATFEYD

-358 TEFTTNKGDAKPVY
+358 TEFTSNNGDKKPVY
-372 FDLSKIAAKDA
+372 FDLDKIAAKDA

-388 DESLVNVTVTDKDGN
+388 DESLVDVTVTDKNGN
-403 GAEADFNA
+403 DAKADFNA

-417 TVKAAIKDTTYALG
+417 TVKAAINDDTYTLG

-451 VVKDKNGKIVT
+451 VVKYQGKIVT

-469 GNAIKAADF
+469 GNAIKDTDF
-478 TITDAEGKVIDGT
+478 TITDAEGKEIDGT
-491 TAKLVDADGKDVP
+491 TAKLVDADGKDIT

-542 VGAEKTKTFDKTN
+542 VGAEESKTFDETA

-566 EVADLGLEYQSGTD
+566 EVADLGLKYQSGTD
-580 KDGKP
+580 EDGEPVWKAL
-585 EWTPIPANDTKVTVK
+585 PAAAKVTVK

-608 KLEGEGIYTIE
+608 KLENEGIYTIE
-619 IAAAD
+619 ISAAD

-639 TVADAANLK
+639 TVADEDNLK
-648 FADNCDPSAWYYN
+648 FADNVDSSAWYYN
-661 EVNKAAADDAQY
+661 EVNKAAELGL
-673 MNGYSDTNLFGPNDT
+673 MNGYADTNLFGPNDT

-696 VLFNMAGN
+696 VLFNMAGG
-704 RTDMDLP
+704 RADEDLP

-716 EIYGYASFGDVNGKM
+716 ERYGYASFSDVNGKM

-757 SNITREE
+757 NNITREE

-815 NTNVLTPLD
+815 NTDVLTPLA
-824 NMTRAEAAAM
+824 NMTRAETAAM
-834 VVRYVG
+834 VVRYHG

>member
-7 SLNGKKAVSATL
+7 SLSGKKAVSATL

-37 PADEAQNDGIELL
+37 PADEVQNDGIELL
-50 DTTSAVTLFNAGTI
+50 DTTSPMTLFNAGTI
-64 ALNNTF
+64 ELGSAF

-93 GTVTVTPKGQSE
+93 GTVTVTPKGQAA
-105 VTATGDDFKVTIT
+105 VIATGDDFKVTIA
-118 KDGTEVKEIKAPGT
+118 KDGSEVSEIKAPGA
-132 YTVSVEAVGGDYKGG
+132 YTVTVEAVGGDYKGG
-147 QVSATITVKGA
+147 KVSATITVKGA
-158 SLDEAKLFQVNP
+158 SLANATLFQVNP
-170 DDANSV
+170 DDAKDV
-176 SDNKF
+176 SDTTF

-191 VQIGGKP
+191 VQVDGKA

-208 FVKTGEDANNDPAV
+208 FVNAGGDANNDPAV
-222 EVKNAGS
+222 EVKNAGK

-248 NVEVAPFDLTGA
+248 NVKVARFDLASA
-260 TVSVADVHG
+260 TISVDDVYG
-269 ATAAKPSTPTSVKK
+269 ATAAKPSTPTSVKN
-283 GSDELANPAE
+283 GSDVLANPAE
-293 VKLTLTKWE
+293 VKLTL
-302 NGAESSTT
+302 NDGQ
-310 PTWDAKG
+310 TWDAKG
-317 KYTFTA
+317 QYAFTA
-323 AVDSTN
+323 KADGNT
-329 KNITG
+329 NITG
-334 SKDDVTCNKV
+334 GNANVTCSKV
-344 DALATFEYD
+344 DAVATFEYD

-358 TEFTTNKGDAKPVY
+358 TEFTSNKGDKKPVY
-372 FDLSKIAAKDA
+372 FDLDKIAAKDA

-388 DESLVNVTVTDKDGN
+388 DESLIDVTVTDKDGN
-403 GAEADFNA
+403 DATADFEA

-417 TVKAAIKDTTYALG
+417 TVKAAINDDTYTLG

-451 VVKDKNGKIVT
+451 VVKYQGKIVT

-469 GNAIKAADF
+469 GNAIKATDF
-478 TITDAEGKVIDGT
+478 TITDAEGKEIDGT
-491 TAKLVDADGKDVP
+491 TAKLVDADGKDVT

-542 VGAEKTKTFDKTN
+542 VGAEESKTFDKTA

-566 EVADLGLEYQSGTD
+566 EVADLGLKYQSGTD
-580 KDGKP
+580 KDGEP
-585 EWTPIPANDTKVTVK
+585 VWEALPAAAKVTVK

-608 KLEGEGIYTIE
+608 KLEDEGIYTIE

-630 YTFPAEVSI
+630 YTFPTEVSI
-639 TVADAANLK
+639 TVADEANLK
-648 FADNCDPSAWYYN
+648 FADNVDSSAWYYN
-661 EVNKAAADDAQY
+661 EVNKAAELGL
-673 MNGYSDTNLFGPNDT
+673 MNGYADTNLFGPNDT

-696 VLFNMAGN
+696 VLFNMARG
-704 RTDMDLP
+704 RADMDLP

-716 EIYGYASFGDVNGKM
+716 EIYGYTSFGDVNGKM

-757 SNITREE
+757 NNITREE

-815 NTNVLTPLD
+815 NTNVLTPLA

-834 VVRYVG
+834 VVRYAG

>member
-37 PADEAQNDGIELL
+37 PADEVQNDGIELL
-50 DTTSAVTLFNAGTI
+50 DTTSPVTLFNAGTI
-64 ALNNTF
+64 ALGSTF

-93 GTVTVTPKGQSE
+93 GAVTVTPKGQSE

-147 QVSATITVKGA
+147 KVSATITVKGA
-158 SLDEAKLFQVNP
+158 SLENAELFQVNP
-170 DDANSV
+170 DNAKDV
-176 SDNKF
+176 SDKTF

-191 VQIGGKP
+191 VQIGGKA

-208 FVKTGEDANNDPAV
+208 FVKAGGDANNDPAV
-222 EVKNAGS
+222 EVKNADT

-248 NVEVAPFDLTGA
+248 DVKVDPFDLSKA
-260 TVSVADVHG
+260 TVSVDDVYG
-269 ATAAKPSTPTSVKK
+269 ATAAKPSTPTSVKN
-283 GSDELANPAE
+283 GSDVLANPAE
-293 VKLTLTKWE
+293 VKLTL
-302 NGAESSTT
+302 NGDK
-310 PTWDAKG
+310 TWDAKG
-317 KYTFTA
+317 EYTFTA
-323 AVDSTN
+323 KADVN
-329 KNITG
+329 NANITG
-334 SKDDVTCNKV
+334 EKTDVTCNKV
-344 DALATFEYD
+344 DAVATFEYD

-358 TEFTTNKGDAKPVY
+358 TEFTSNNGDKKPVY
-372 FDLSKIAAKDA
+372 FDLDKIAAKDA

-388 DESLVNVTVTDKDGN
+388 DESLLDVTVTDKNGN
-403 GAEADFNA
+403 NATADFNA

-417 TVKAAIKDTTYALG
+417 TVKAAINDDTYTLG

-451 VVKDKNGKIVT
+451 VVKYQGKIVT
-462 SVEKAFD
+462 SVEKNYD
-469 GNAIKAADF
+469 GDDIVASDF
-478 TITDAEGKVIDGT
+478 EVTVTDAKGNVIEGSTQGLVDAEGK
-491 TAKLVDADGKDVP
+491 AVDK
-504 EALNAGSYKLVIENE
+504 ALNAGSYKLVIEND

-542 VGAEKTKTFDKTN
+542 VGAEESKTFDKTA

-566 EVADLGLEYQSGTD
+566 EVADLGLKYQSGTD

-608 KLEGEGIYTIE
+608 KLEDEGIYTIE

-630 YTFPAEVSI
+630 YTFPTEVSI
-639 TVADAANLK
+639 TVADEANLK
-648 FADNCDPSAWYYN
+648 FADNVDSSAWYYN
-661 EVNKAAADDAQY
+661 EVNKAAELGL
-673 MNGYSDTNLFGPNDT
+673 MNGYADTNLFGPNDT

-696 VLFNMAGN
+696 VLFNMAGH
-704 RTDMDLP
+704 RADMDLP

-716 EIYGYASFGDVNGKM
+716 EIYGYASFVDVNGKM

-757 SNITREE
+757 NNITREE

-784 ADFAAYGDASA
+784 ADFAAYGDASV

-804 AWAVKGGYMGK
+804 AWAVKSGYMGK
-815 NTNVLTPLD
+815 NTNVLTPLA

-834 VVRYVG
+834 VVRYAG

>member
-7 SLNGKKAVSATL
+7 SLSGKKAVSATL

-37 PADEAQNDGIELL
+37 PADEVQNDGIELL
-50 DTTSAVTLFNAGTI
+50 DTTSPVNLFNAGTI
-64 ALNNTF
+64 ALGSTF

-93 GTVTVTPKGQSE
+93 GAVTVTPKGQSE

-147 QVSATITVKGA
+147 KVSATITVKGS
-158 SLDEAKLFQVNP
+158 SLENAELFQVNP
-170 DDANSV
+170 DNAKDV
-176 SDNKF
+176 SDKTF

-191 VQIGGKP
+191 VQIGGKA

-208 FVKTGEDANNDPAV
+208 FVKAGGDANNDPAV
-222 EVKNAGS
+222 EVKNADT

-237 GNFVG
+237 GNFGG

-248 NVEVAPFDLTGA
+248 DVKVDPFDLFKA
-260 TVSVADVHG
+260 TVSVDDVYG
-269 ATAAKPSTPTSVKK
+269 ATAAKPSTPTSVKN
-283 GSDELANPAE
+283 GSDVLANPAE
-293 VKLTLTKWE
+293 VKLTL
-302 NGAESSTT
+302 NGDK
-310 PTWDAKG
+310 TWDAKG
-317 KYTFTA
+317 EYTFTA
-323 AVDSTN
+323 KADVN
-329 KNITG
+329 NANITG
-334 SKDDVTCNKV
+334 VKTDVTCNKV
-344 DALATFEYD
+344 DAVATFEYD

-358 TEFTTNKGDAKPVY
+358 TEFTSNNGDKKPVY
-372 FDLSKIAAKDA
+372 FDLDKIAAKDA

-388 DESLVNVTVTDKDGN
+388 DESLLDVTVTDKNGN
-403 GAEADFNA
+403 NATADFNA

-417 TVKAAIKDTTYALG
+417 TVKAAINDDTYTLG

-451 VVKDKNGKIVT
+451 VVKYQGKIVT

-469 GNAIKAADF
+469 GNAIKATDF
-478 TITDAEGKVIDGT
+478 TITDAEGKEIDGT
-491 TAKLVDADGKDVP
+491 TAKLVDADGKDVT

-542 VGAEKTKTFDKTN
+542 VGAEESKTFDKTA

-566 EVADLGLEYQSGTD
+566 EVADLGLKYQSGTD

-608 KLEGEGIYTIE
+608 KLEDEGIYTIE

-630 YTFPAEVSI
+630 YTFPTEVSI
-639 TVADAANLK
+639 TVADEANLK
-648 FADNCDPSAWYYN
+648 FADNVDSSAWYYN
-661 EVNKAAADDAQY
+661 EVNKAAKLGL
-673 MNGYSDTNLFGPNDT
+673 MNGYADTNLFGPNDT
-688 ITRAQVAQ
+688 ITRAQAAQ
-696 VLFNMAGN
+696 VLFNMAGHCAD
-704 RTDMDLP
+704 RDLP

-716 EIYGYASFGDVNGKM
+716 EIYGYASFVDVNGKM
-731 WYGKAIAWAK
+731 SYGKAIAWAK

-757 SNITREE
+757 NNITREE

-784 ADFAAYGDASA
+784 ADFAAYGDASV

-815 NTNVLTPLD
+815 NTNVLTPLA

-834 VVRYVG
+834 VVRYAG

>member
-50 DTTSAVTLFNAGTI
+50 DTTSAVTLFNAGAI
-64 ALNNTF
+64 ALDSTF
-70 SPVSGQTNQFT
+70 SPVSGKTNQFT

-93 GTVTVTPKGQSE
+93 GTVTVTPKGQSA

-158 SLDEAKLFQVNP
+158 SLANATLFQVNP
-170 DDANSV
+170 DDANDV
-176 SDNKF
+176 SDTDF

-191 VQIGGKP
+191 VTVGGKA

-208 FVKTGEDANNDPAV
+208 FVKAGGDANNDPAV
-222 EVKNAGS
+222 EVKNAGT

-248 NVEVAPFDLTGA
+248 NVEVAKFNLADA
-260 TVSVADVHG
+260 TISVDDVYG
-269 ATAAKPSTPTSVKK
+269 ATAAKPSAPTSVKN
-283 GSDELANPAE
+283 GSDTLANPAE
-293 VKLTLTKWE
+293 VKLTL
-302 NGAESSTT
+302 NAGQ
-310 PTWDAKG
+310 TWDAKAP
-317 KYTFTA
+317 YTFTA
-323 AVDSTN
+323 AADEN
-329 KNITG
+329 NANITG
-334 SKDDVTCNKV
+334 KKTDVTCNKV
-344 DALATFEYD
+344 DAVATFEYD

-358 TEFTTNKGDAKPVY
+358 TEFTSNNGDKKPVY
-372 FDLSKIAAKDA
+372 FDLDKIAAKDA

-388 DESLVNVTVTDKDGN
+388 DESLIDVTVTDKDGN
-403 GAEADFNA
+403 DATADFEA

-417 TVKAAIKDTTYALG
+417 TVKAAINDDTYTLG

-451 VVKDKNGKIVT
+451 VVKYQGKIVT

-469 GNAIKAADF
+469 GDDIVASDF
-478 TITDAEGKVIDGT
+478 TVTVTDAEGNVIEGST
-491 TAKLVDADGKDVP
+491 QGLVDAEGKAVDK
-504 EALNAGSYKLVIENE
+504 ALNAGSYKLVIENE
-519 NVVFQGEAVVPIT
+519 NVDFQGEAVVPIT

-542 VGAEKTKTFDKTN
+542 VGAEQDAWLDYTEN
-555 NAAITYVPKGT
+555 PVLTYVQKGT
-566 EVADLGLEYQSGTD
+566 EVADLDLEYQSGTD
-580 KDGKP
+580 ENGEP
-585 EWTPIPANDTKVTVK
+585 VWEALPAAAKVTVK

-608 KLEGEGIYTIE
+608 KLEDEGIYTIE

-624 DDAALN
+624 DNAALN

-639 TVADAANLK
+639 TVADEANLK
-648 FADNCDPSAWYYN
+648 FADNVDSSAWYYN
-661 EVNKAAADDAQY
+661 EVNKAAELGL
-673 MNGYSDTNLFGPNDT
+673 MNGYADTNLFGPNDT

-696 VLFNMAGN
+696 VLFNMAGG
-704 RTDMDLP
+704 RADMDLP

-757 SNITREE
+757 NNITREE

-784 ADFAAYGDASA
+784 SDFAAYGDASA

-815 NTNVLTPLD
+815 NTNVLTPLA

-834 VVRYVG
+834 VVRYAG

>member
-64 ALNNTF
+64 ALDSTF
-70 SPVSGQTNQFT
+70 SHVSGKTNQFT

-87 GTALDL
+87 GSALDL
-93 GTVTVTPKGQSE
+93 GTVTVTPKGQSA
-105 VTATGDDFKVTIT
+105 VTVAGDDFKVTIT

-147 QVSATITVKGA
+147 KVSATITVKGA
-158 SLDEAKLFQVNP
+158 SLANATLFQVNP
-170 DDANSV
+170 DDAKDV
-176 SDNKF
+176 SDDTF

-191 VQIGGKP
+191 VQIDGKA

-208 FVKTGEDANNDPAV
+208 FVKAGGDANNDPAV
-222 EVKNAGS
+222 EVKDAAK

-248 NVEVAPFDLTGA
+248 NVTVNPFDLAGA
-260 TVSVADVHG
+260 TISVDDVYG
-269 ATAAKPSTPTSVKK
+269 ATAAKPATPTSVKS
-283 GSDELANPAE
+283 GSDVLANPAE
-293 VKLTLTKWE
+293 VKLTL
-302 NGAESSTT
+302 NDGQ
-310 PTWDAKG
+310 TWDAKG
-317 KYTFTA
+317 QYTFTA
-323 AVDSTN
+323 EAKGNS
-329 KNITG
+329 NITG
-334 SKDDVTCNKV
+334 SNANVTCNKV
-344 DALATFEYD
+344 DAVATFEYD

-358 TEFTTNKGDAKPVY
+358 TEFTSNNGDKKPVY
-372 FDLSKIAAKDA
+372 FDLDKIAAKDA

-388 DESLVNVTVTDKDGN
+388 DESLIDITVTDKNGN
-403 GAEADFNA
+403 DATADFKA

-417 TVKAAIKDTTYALG
+417 TVKAAINDDTYTLG

-451 VVKDKNGKIVT
+451 VVEYQGKIVT

-469 GNAIKAADF
+469 GQDIVASDF
-478 TITDAEGKVIDGT
+478 TVTVTDAKGNVIEGSTQGLVDAEGKATD
-491 TAKLVDADGKDVP
+491 K
-504 EALNAGSYKLVIENE
+504 ALNAGSYKLVIENE
-519 NVVFQGEAVVPIT
+519 NVDFQGEAVVPIT

-542 VGAEKTKTFDKTN
+542 VNAEQKAWFDNTD
-555 NAAITYVPKGT
+555 NAVLTYVPKDT
-566 EVADLGLEYQSGTD
+566 EVAALDLQYQSGVD
-580 KDGKP
+580 EDGEP
-585 EWTPIPANDTKVTVK
+585 VFEALPAAAKVTIK

-608 KLEGEGIYTIE
+608 KLEEEGVYTIE

-639 TVADAANLK
+639 TVADEANLK
-648 FADNCDPSAWYYN
+648 FADNVDSSAWYYN
-661 EVNKAAADDAQY
+661 EVNKAAELGL
-673 MNGYSDTNLFGPNDT
+673 MNGYAETDLFGPNDT

-696 VLFNMAGN
+696 VLFNMAGG
-704 RTDMDLP
+704 RADMDLP

-716 EIYGYASFGDVNGKM
+716 EVHGYKSFDDVNGKM

-757 SNITREE
+757 NNITREE

-815 NTNVLTPLD
+815 NTNVLTPLA

-834 VVRYVG
+834 VVRYAG

>member
-64 ALNNTF
+64 ALDSTF
-70 SPVSGQTNQFT
+70 SPVSGKTNQFT

-87 GTALDL
+87 GSALDL
-93 GTVTVTPKGQSE
+93 GTVTVTPKGQSA
-105 VTATGDDFKVTIT
+105 VTVAGDDFKVTIT
-118 KDGTEVKEIKAPGT
+118 KDGAEVKEIKAPGT

-147 QVSATITVKGA
+147 KVTATITVKGA
-158 SLDEAKLFQVNP
+158 SLANATLFQVNP
-170 DDANSV
+170 DDAKDV
-176 SDNKF
+176 SDTTF

-191 VQIGGKP
+191 VQIDGKA

-208 FVKTGEDANNDPAV
+208 FVKAGGDANNDPAV
-222 EVKNAGS
+222 EVKNADK

-248 NVEVAPFDLTGA
+248 NVTVNPFDLAGA
-260 TVSVADVHG
+260 TISVDDVYG
-269 ATAAKPSTPTSVKK
+269 ATAAKPATPTSVKS
-283 GSDELANPAE
+283 GSDVLANPAE
-293 VKLTLTKWE
+293 VKLTL
-302 NGAESSTT
+302 NDGQ
-310 PTWDAKG
+310 TWDAKG
-317 KYTFTA
+317 QYTFTA
-323 AVDSTN
+323 EAKGNS
-329 KNITG
+329 NITG
-334 SKDDVTCNKV
+334 SNANVTCNKV
-344 DALATFEYD
+344 DAVATFEYD

-358 TEFTTNKGDAKPVY
+358 TEFTSNNGDKKPVY
-372 FDLSKIAAKDA
+372 FDLAKIAAKDA

-388 DESLVNVTVTDKDGN
+388 AESLIDVTVTDKDGN
-403 GAEADFNA
+403 DATAAFEA

-417 TVKAAIKDTTYALG
+417 TVKAAINDDTYTLG

-451 VVKDKNGKIVT
+451 VVKYQGKIVT
-462 SVEKAFD
+462 SVEKNYDGDDIVASDFDVTVTDAD
-469 GNAIKAADF
+469 GNVIEGS
-478 TITDAEGKVIDGT
+478 THGLVDAEGKATD
-491 TAKLVDADGKDVP
+491 K
-504 EALNAGSYKLVIENE
+504 ALNAGSYKLVIENE
-519 NVVFQGEAVVPIT
+519 NVDFQGEAVVPIT

-542 VGAEKTKTFDKTN
+542 VGAEQTKEFDETN
-555 NAAITYVPKGT
+555 NAAITFIAKGT
-566 EVADLGLEYQSGTD
+566 EVADLDLQYQSGVD
-580 KDGKP
+580 EDDEP
-585 EWTPIPANDTKVTVK
+585 VFEALPAAAKVTVK

-608 KLEGEGIYTIE
+608 KLEEEGVYTIE

-639 TVADAANLK
+639 TVADEANLK
-648 FADNCDPSAWYYN
+648 FADNVDSSAWYYN
-661 EVNKAAADDAQY
+661 EVNKAAELGL
-673 MNGYSDTNLFGPNDT
+673 MNGYAETDLFGPNDT

-696 VLFNMAGN
+696 VLFNMAGG
-704 RTDMDLP
+704 RADMDLP

-716 EIYGYASFGDVNGKM
+716 EVYGYKSFDDVNGKM

-757 SNITREE
+757 NNITREE

-815 NTNVLTPLD
+815 NTNVLTPLA

-834 VVRYVG
+834 VVRYAG

>member
-64 ALNNTF
+64 VLDSTF
-70 SPVSGQTNQFT
+70 SPVSGQANQFT

-87 GTALDL
+87 GSALDL
-93 GTVTVTPKGQSE
+93 GTVTVTPKGQSA
-105 VTATGDDFKVTIT
+105 VTIAGDDFKVTIT

-147 QVSATITVKGA
+147 KVSATIAVKGA
-158 SLDEAKLFQVNP
+158 SLENATLFQVNP
-170 DDANSV
+170 DDAKDV
-176 SDNKF
+176 SDTTF

-191 VQIGGKP
+191 VQIGGKA

-208 FVKTGEDANNDPAV
+208 FVKAGGDANNDPAV
-222 EVKNAGS
+222 EVKNADK

-248 NVEVAPFDLTGA
+248 NVTVNPFDLASA
-260 TVSVADVHG
+260 TISVDDVYG
-269 ATAAKPSTPTSVKK
+269 ATAAKPATPTSVKN
-283 GSDELANPAE
+283 GSDVLANPAE
-293 VKLTLTKWE
+293 VKLTL
-302 NGAESSTT
+302 NDGQ
-310 PTWDAKG
+310 TWDAKG
-317 KYTFTA
+317 QYTFTA
-323 AVDSTN
+323 KADGNS
-329 KNITG
+329 NITG
-334 SKDDVTCNKV
+334 SNANVTCNKV
-344 DALATFEYD
+344 DAVATFEYD

-358 TEFTTNKGDAKPVY
+358 TEFTSNNGDKKPVY
-372 FDLSKIAAKDA
+372 FDLDKIAAKDA

-388 DESLVNVTVTDKDGN
+388 DESLIDVTVTDKDGN
-403 GAEADFNA
+403 DATADFEA

-417 TVKAAIKDTTYALG
+417 TVKAAINDDTYTLG

-451 VVKDKNGKIVT
+451 VVEYQGKIVT

-469 GNAIKAADF
+469 GQDIVASDF
-478 TITDAEGKVIDGT
+478 TVTVTDAKGNVIEGSTQGLVDAEGKATD
-491 TAKLVDADGKDVP
+491 K
-504 EALNAGSYKLVIENE
+504 ALNAGSYKLVIENE
-519 NVVFQGEAVVPIT
+519 NVDFQGEAVVPIT

-542 VGAEKTKTFDKTN
+542 VGAEQKAWFDQTE
-555 NAAITYVPKGT
+555 NAVLTYVQKGT
-566 EVADLGLEYQSGTD
+566 EVAALDLQYQSGTD
-580 KDGKP
+580 ENGKP
-585 EWTPIPANDTKVTVK
+585 EWEALPAAAKVTVK

-608 KLEGEGIYTIE
+608 KLEDEGIYTIE
-619 IAAAD
+619 ISAAD

-639 TVADAANLK
+639 TVADEANLR
-648 FADNCDPSAWYYN
+648 FADNVDSSAWYYN
-661 EVNKAAADDAQY
+661 EVNKAAELGL
-673 MNGYSDTNLFGPNDT
+673 MNGYAETDLFGPNDT

-696 VLFNMAGN
+696 VLFNMAGG
-704 RTDMDLP
+704 RADMDLG
-711 EGSYN
+711 EGAYN
-716 EIYGYASFGDVNGKM
+716 ELHGYKSFDDVNGKM

-757 SNITREE
+757 NNITREE

-804 AWAVKGGYMGK
+804 AWAVKGGFMGK
-815 NTNVLTPLD
+815 NTNVLTPLA

-834 VVRYVG
+834 VVRYAG

>member
-37 PADEAQNDGIELL
+37 PADEVQNDGIELL
-50 DTTSAVTLFNAGTI
+50 DTTSPVTLFNAGTI
-64 ALNNTF
+64 ALGSTF

-93 GTVTVTPKGQSE
+93 GAVTVTPKGQSE

-147 QVSATITVKGA
+147 KVSATITVKGA
-158 SLDEAKLFQVNP
+158 SLENAELFQVNP
-170 DDANSV
+170 DNAKDV
-176 SDNKF
+176 SDKTF

-191 VQIGGKP
+191 VQIGGKA

-208 FVKTGEDANNDPAV
+208 FVKAGGDANNDPAV
-222 EVKNAGS
+222 EVKNADT

-248 NVEVAPFDLTGA
+248 DVKVDPFDLSKA
-260 TVSVADVHG
+260 TVSVDDVYG
-269 ATAAKPSTPTSVKK
+269 ATAAKPSTPTSVKN
-283 GSDELANPAE
+283 GSDVLANPAE
-293 VKLTLTKWE
+293 VKLTL
-302 NGAESSTT
+302 NGDK
-310 PTWDAKG
+310 TWDAKG
-317 KYTFTA
+317 EYTFTA
-323 AVDSTN
+323 KADVNSA
-329 KNITG
+329 NITG
-334 SKDDVTCNKV
+334 EKTDVTCNKV
-344 DALATFEYD
+344 DAVATFEYD

-358 TEFTTNKGDAKPVY
+358 TEFTSNNGDKKPVY
-372 FDLSKIAAKDA
+372 FDLDKIAAKDA

-388 DESLVNVTVTDKDGN
+388 DESLLDVTVTDKNGN
-403 GAEADFNA
+403 NATADFNA

-417 TVKAAIKDTTYALG
+417 TVKAAINDDTYTLG

-451 VVKDKNGKIVT
+451 VVKYQGKIVT
-462 SVEKAFD
+462 SVEKNYD
-469 GNAIKAADF
+469 GDDIVASDF
-478 TITDAEGKVIDGT
+478 EVTVTDAKGNVIEGSTQGLVDAEGK
-491 TAKLVDADGKDVP
+491 AVDK
-504 EALNAGSYKLVIENE
+504 ALNAGSYKLVIEND

-542 VGAEKTKTFDKTN
+542 VGAEESKTFDKTA

-566 EVADLGLEYQSGTD
+566 EVADLGLKYQSGTD

-608 KLEGEGIYTIE
+608 KLEDEGIYTIE

-630 YTFPAEVSI
+630 YTFPTEVSI
-639 TVADAANLK
+639 TVADEANLK
-648 FADNCDPSAWYYN
+648 FADNVDSSAWYYN
-661 EVNKAAADDAQY
+661 EVNKAAELGL
-673 MNGYSDTNLFGPNDT
+673 MNGYADTNLFGPNDT

-696 VLFNMAGN
+696 VLFNMAGH
-704 RTDMDLP
+704 RADMDLP

-716 EIYGYASFGDVNGKM
+716 EIYGYASFVDVNGKM

-757 SNITREE
+757 NNITREE

-784 ADFAAYGDASA
+784 ADFAAYGDASV

-815 NTNVLTPLD
+815 NTNVLTPLA

-834 VVRYVG
+834 VVRYAG

>member
-37 PADEAQNDGIELL
+37 PADEVQNDGIELL
-50 DTTSAVTLFNAGTI
+50 DTTSPVTLFNAGTI
-64 ALNNTF
+64 ALGSTF

-93 GTVTVTPKGQSE
+93 GAVTVTPKGQSE

-147 QVSATITVKGA
+147 KVSATITVKGA
-158 SLDEAKLFQVNP
+158 SLENAELFQVNP
-170 DDANSV
+170 DNAKDV
-176 SDNKF
+176 SDTTF

-191 VQIGGKP
+191 VQIGGKA

-208 FVKTGEDANNDPAV
+208 FVKAGGDANNDPAV
-222 EVKNAGS
+222 EVKNADT

-248 NVEVAPFDLTGA
+248 DVKVDPFDLSKA
-260 TVSVADVHG
+260 TVSVDDVYG
-269 ATAAKPSTPTSVKK
+269 ATAAKPSTPTSVKN
-283 GSDELANPAE
+283 GSDVLANPAE
-293 VKLTLTKWE
+293 VKLTL
-302 NGAESSTT
+302 NGDK
-310 PTWDAKG
+310 TWDAKG
-317 KYTFTA
+317 EYTFTA
-323 AVDSTN
+323 KADVN
-329 KNITG
+329 NANITG
-334 SKDDVTCNKV
+334 EKTDVTCNKV
-344 DALATFEYD
+344 DAVATFEYD

-358 TEFTTNKGDAKPVY
+358 TEFTSNNGDKKPVY
-372 FDLSKIAAKDA
+372 FDLDKIAAKDA

-388 DESLVNVTVTDKDGN
+388 DESLLDVTVTDKNGN
-403 GAEADFNA
+403 NATADFNA

-417 TVKAAIKDTTYALG
+417 TVKAAINDDTYTLG

-451 VVKDKNGKIVT
+451 VVKYQGKIVT
-462 SVEKAFD
+462 SVEKNYD
-469 GNAIKAADF
+469 GDDIVASDF
-478 TITDAEGKVIDGT
+478 EVTVTDAKGNVIEGSTQGLVDAEGK
-491 TAKLVDADGKDVP
+491 AVDK
-504 EALNAGSYKLVIENE
+504 ALNAGSYKLVIEND

-542 VGAEKTKTFDKTN
+542 VGAEESKTFDKTA

-566 EVADLGLEYQSGTD
+566 EVADLGLKYQSGTD

-608 KLEGEGIYTIE
+608 KLEDEGIYTIE

-630 YTFPAEVSI
+630 YTFPTEVSI
-639 TVADAANLK
+639 TVADEANLK
-648 FADNCDPSAWYYN
+648 FADNVDSSAWYYN
-661 EVNKAAADDAQY
+661 EVNKAAELGL
-673 MNGYSDTNLFGPNDT
+673 MNGYADTNLFGPNDT

-696 VLFNMAGN
+696 VLFNMAGH
-704 RTDMDLP
+704 RADMDLP

-716 EIYGYASFGDVNGKM
+716 EIYGYASFVDVNGKM

-757 SNITREE
+757 NNITREE

-784 ADFAAYGDASA
+784 ADFAAYGDASV

-815 NTNVLTPLD
+815 NTNVLTPLA

-834 VVRYVG
+834 VVRYAG

>member
-7 SLNGKKAVSATL
+7 SLTGKKAVSATL

-37 PADEAQNDGIELL
+37 PADEVQNDGIELL
-50 DTTSAVTLFNAGTI
+50 DTTSPVTLFNAGTI
-64 ALNNTF
+64 ALGSTF

-93 GTVTVTPKGQSE
+93 GAVTVTPKGQSE

-147 QVSATITVKGA
+147 KVSATITVKGA
-158 SLDEAKLFQVNP
+158 SLENAELFQVNP
-170 DDANSV
+170 DNAKDV
-176 SDNKF
+176 SDKTF

-191 VQIGGKP
+191 VQIGGKA

-208 FVKTGEDANNDPAV
+208 FVKAGGDANNDPAV
-222 EVKNAGS
+222 EVKNADT

-248 NVEVAPFDLTGA
+248 DVKVDPFDLSKA
-260 TVSVADVHG
+260 TVSVDDVYG
-269 ATAAKPSTPTSVKK
+269 ATAAKPSTPTSVKND
-283 GSDELANPAE
+283 SDVLANPAE
-293 VKLTLTKWE
+293 VKLTL
-302 NGAESSTT
+302 NGDK
-310 PTWDAKG
+310 TWDAKG
-317 KYTFTA
+317 EYTFTA
-323 AVDSTN
+323 KADVN
-329 KNITG
+329 NANITG
-334 SKDDVTCNKV
+334 EKTDVTCNKV

-383 AGKAV
+383 DGKAV
-388 DESLVNVTVTDKDGN
+388 DKSLITTTVTDKDGKE
-403 GAEADFNA
+403 AKADFNA

-417 TVKAAIKDTTYALG
+417 TVKAAINDSSYALG
-431 GSAECKV
+431 GFAECKV
-438 VIKEATVVTAENV
+438 VIKQATAVTAENV
-451 VVKDKNGKIVT
+451 VVKYNGKIVT
-462 SVEKAFD
+462 SVEKNYD
-469 GNAIKAADF
+469 GQTINANDF
-478 TITDAEGKVIDGT
+478 TVTFVDAKGEQIDGGKTKNKLIDAEGN
-491 TAKLVDADGKDVP
+491 DVT
-504 EALNAGSYKLVIENE
+504 ETGATNAGSYKLVIENSD
-519 NVVFQGEAVVPIT
+519 VVFEGDAVVPIT

-542 VGAEKTKTFDKTN
+542 VDAEKTKVFDKTN
-555 NAAITYVPKGT
+555 NAAITYVLKDT
-566 EVADLGLEYQSGTD
+566 EVADLGLKYQSGTD

-585 EWTPIPANDTKVTVK
+585 EWTAIPANDTKVTVK

-757 SNITREE
+757 NNITREE

-815 NTNVLTPLD
+815 NTNVLTPLA

-834 VVRYVG
+834 VVRYAG

>member
-37 PADEAQNDGIELL
+37 PADEVQNDGIELL
-50 DTTSAVTLFNAGTI
+50 DTTSPVTLFNAGTI
-64 ALNNTF
+64 ALGSTF

-93 GTVTVTPKGQSE
+93 GAVTVTPKGQSE

-147 QVSATITVKGA
+147 KVSATITVKSA
-158 SLDEAKLFQVNP
+158 SLEKAELFQVNP
-170 DDANSV
+170 DNAKDV
-176 SDNKF
+176 SDKTF

-191 VQIGGKP
+191 VQIGGKA

-208 FVKTGEDANNDPAV
+208 FVKAGGDANNDPAV
-222 EVKNAGS
+222 EVKNADT

-248 NVEVAPFDLTGA
+248 DVKVDPFDLSKA
-260 TVSVADVHG
+260 TVSVDDVYG
-269 ATAAKPSTPTSVKK
+269 ATAAKPSTPTSVKNS
-283 GSDELANPAE
+283 SDVLANPAE
-293 VKLTLTKWE
+293 VKLTL
-302 NGAESSTT
+302 NGDK
-310 PTWDAKG
+310 TWDAKG
-317 KYTFTA
+317 EYTFTA
-323 AVDSTN
+323 KADVN
-329 KNITG
+329 NANITG
-334 SKDDVTCNKV
+334 EKTDVTCNKV
-344 DALATFEYD
+344 DAVATFEYD

-358 TEFTTNKGDAKPVY
+358 TEFTSNNGDKKPVY
-372 FDLSKIAAKDA
+372 FDLDKIAAKDA

-388 DESLVNVTVTDKDGN
+388 DESLLDVTVTDKNGN
-403 GAEADFNA
+403 NATADFNA

-417 TVKAAIKDTTYALG
+417 TVKAAINDDTYTLG

-451 VVKDKNGKIVT
+451 VVKYQGKIVT
-462 SVEKAFD
+462 SVEKNYD
-469 GNAIKAADF
+469 GDDIVASDF
-478 TITDAEGKVIDGT
+478 EVTVTDAKGNVIEGSTQGLVDAEGK
-491 TAKLVDADGKDVP
+491 AVDK
-504 EALNAGSYKLVIENE
+504 ALNAGSYKLVIEND

-542 VGAEKTKTFDKTN
+542 VGAEESKTFDKTA

-566 EVADLGLEYQSGTD
+566 EVADLGLKYQSGTD

-608 KLEGEGIYTIE
+608 KLEDEGIYTIE

-630 YTFPAEVSI
+630 YTFPTEVSI
-639 TVADAANLK
+639 TVADEANLK
-648 FADNCDPSAWYYN
+648 FADNVDSSAWYYN
-661 EVNKAAADDAQY
+661 EVNKAAELGL
-673 MNGYSDTNLFGPNDT
+673 MNGYADTNLFGPNDT

-696 VLFNMAGN
+696 VLFNMAGH
-704 RTDMDLP
+704 RADMDLP

-716 EIYGYASFGDVNGKM
+716 EIYGYASFVDVNGKM

-757 SNITREE
+757 NNITREE

-784 ADFAAYGDASA
+784 ADFAAYGDASV

-815 NTNVLTPLD
+815 NTNVLTPLA

-834 VVRYVG
+834 VVRYAG

>member
-37 PADEAQNDGIELL
+37 PADEVQNDGIELL
-50 DTTSAVTLFNAGTI
+50 DTTSPVNLFNAGTI
-64 ALNNTF
+64 ALGSTF

-93 GTVTVTPKGQSE
+93 GAVTVTPKGQSE

-147 QVSATITVKGA
+147 KVSATITVKGA
-158 SLDEAKLFQVNP
+158 SLENAELFQVNP
-170 DDANSV
+170 DNAKDV
-176 SDNKF
+176 SDKTF

-191 VQIGGKP
+191 VQIGGKA

-208 FVKTGEDANNDPAV
+208 FVKAGGDANNDPAV
-222 EVKNAGS
+222 EVKNADT

-248 NVEVAPFDLTGA
+248 DVKVDPFDLSKA
-260 TVSVADVHG
+260 TVSVDDVYG
-269 ATAAKPSTPTSVKK
+269 ATAAKPSTPTSVKN
-283 GSDELANPAE
+283 GSDVLANPAE
-293 VKLTLTKWE
+293 VKLTL
-302 NGAESSTT
+302 NGDK
-310 PTWDAKG
+310 TWDAKG
-317 KYTFTA
+317 EYTFTA
-323 AVDSTN
+323 KADVN
-329 KNITG
+329 NANITG
-334 SKDDVTCNKV
+334 EKTDVTCNKV
-344 DALATFEYD
+344 DAVATFEYD

-358 TEFTTNKGDAKPVY
+358 TEFTSNNGDKKPVY
-372 FDLSKIAAKDA
+372 FDLDKIAAKDA

-388 DESLVNVTVTDKDGN
+388 DESLLDVTVTDKNGN
-403 GAEADFNA
+403 NATADFNA

-417 TVKAAIKDTTYALG
+417 TVKAAINDDTYTLG

-451 VVKDKNGKIVT
+451 VVKYNGKIVT
-462 SVEKAFD
+462 SVEKNYD
-469 GNAIKAADF
+469 GDDIVASDF
-478 TITDAEGKVIDGT
+478 EVTVTDAKGNVIEGSTQGLVDAEGK
-491 TAKLVDADGKDVP
+491 AVDK
-504 EALNAGSYKLVIENE
+504 ALNAGSYKLVIEND
-519 NVVFQGEAVVPIT
+519 NVVFEGEAVVPIT
-532 INKVDLSTIK
+532 INKVDLSTIR
-542 VGAEKTKTFDKTN
+542 VGAEKKAQFDLSQIEDSN
-555 NAAITYVPKGT
+555 NPTLTYVQKGT
-566 EVADLGLEYQSGTD
+566 EVADLDLEYQSGTD
-580 KDGKP
+580 ENGEP
-585 EWTPIPANDTKVTVK
+585 VWEALPAAAKVTVK

-608 KLEGEGIYTIE
+608 KLEDEGIYTIE

-630 YTFPAEVSI
+630 YTFPTEVSI
-639 TVADAANLK
+639 TVADEANLK
-648 FADNCDPSAWYYN
+648 FADNVDSSAWYYN
-661 EVNKAAADDAQY
+661 EVNKAAELGL
-673 MNGYSDTNLFGPNDT
+673 MNGYADTNLFGPNDT

-696 VLFNMAGN
+696 VLFNMAGG
-704 RTDMDLP
+704 RADMYLP

-716 EIYGYASFGDVNGKM
+716 EIYGYTSFGDVNGKM

-757 SNITREE
+757 NNITREE

-815 NTNVLTPLD
+815 NTNVLTPLA

-834 VVRYVG
+834 VVRYAG

>member
-37 PADEAQNDGIELL
+37 PADEVQNDGIELL
-50 DTTSAVTLFNAGTI
+50 DTTSPVTLFNAGTI
-64 ALNNTF
+64 ALGSTF

-93 GTVTVTPKGQSE
+93 GAVTVTPKGQSE

-147 QVSATITVKGA
+147 KVSATITVKGA
-158 SLDEAKLFQVNP
+158 SLENAELFQVNP
-170 DDANSV
+170 DNAKDV
-176 SDNKF
+176 SDKTF

-191 VQIGGKP
+191 VQIGGKA

-208 FVKTGEDANNDPAV
+208 FVKAGGDANNDPAV
-222 EVKNAGS
+222 EVKNAET

-248 NVEVAPFDLTGA
+248 DVKVDPFDLSKA
-260 TVSVADVHG
+260 TVSVDDVYG
-269 ATAAKPSTPTSVKK
+269 ATAAKPSTPTSVKN
-283 GSDELANPAE
+283 GSDVLANPAE
-293 VKLTLTKWE
+293 VKLTL
-302 NGAESSTT
+302 NGDK
-310 PTWDAKG
+310 TWDAKG
-317 KYTFTA
+317 EYTFTA
-323 AVDSTN
+323 KADRN
-329 KNITG
+329 NANIKGKKT
-334 SKDDVTCNKV
+334 DVTCNKV
-344 DALATFEYD
+344 DAVATFEYD

-358 TEFTTNKGDAKPVY
+358 TEFTSNNGDKKPVY
-372 FDLSKIAAKDA
+372 FDLDKIAAKDA

-388 DESLVNVTVTDKDGN
+388 DESLLEVTVTDKNGN
-403 GAEADFNA
+403 NATADFNA

-417 TVKAAIKDTTYALG
+417 TVKAAINDDTYTLG

-451 VVKDKNGKIVT
+451 VVKYQGKIVT
-462 SVEKAFD
+462 SVEKNYD
-469 GNAIKAADF
+469 GDDIVASDF
-478 TITDAEGKVIDGT
+478 EVTVTDAKGNVIEGSTQGLVDAEGK
-491 TAKLVDADGKDVP
+491 AVDK
-504 EALNAGSYKLVIENE
+504 ALNAGSYKLVIEND

-542 VGAEKTKTFDKTN
+542 VGAEESKTFDKTAN
-555 NAAITYVPKGT
+555 TAITYVPKGT
-566 EVADLGLEYQSGTD
+566 EVADLGLKYQSGTD

-608 KLEGEGIYTIE
+608 KLEDEGIYTIE

-630 YTFPAEVSI
+630 YTFPTEVSI
-639 TVADAANLK
+639 TVADEANLK
-648 FADNCDPSAWYYN
+648 FADNVDSSAWYYN
-661 EVNKAAADDAQY
+661 EVNKAAELGL
-673 MNGYSDTNLFGPNDT
+673 MNGYADTNLFGPNDT

-696 VLFNMAGN
+696 VLFNMAGH
-704 RTDMDLP
+704 RADMDLP

-716 EIYGYASFGDVNGKM
+716 EIYGYASFVDVNGKM

-757 SNITREE
+757 NNITREE

-784 ADFAAYGDASA
+784 ADFAAYGDASV

-815 NTNVLTPLD
+815 NTNVLTPLA

-834 VVRYVG
+834 VVRYAG

>member
-37 PADEAQNDGIELL
+37 PADEVQNDGIELL
-50 DTTSAVTLFNAGTI
+50 DTTSPVTLFNAGTI
-64 ALNNTF
+64 ALGSTF

-93 GTVTVTPKGQSE
+93 GAVTVTPKGQSE

-147 QVSATITVKGA
+147 KVSATITVKGA
-158 SLDEAKLFQVNP
+158 SLENAELFQVNP
-170 DDANSV
+170 DNAKDV
-176 SDNKF
+176 SDKTF

-191 VQIGGKP
+191 VQIGGKA

-208 FVKTGEDANNDPAV
+208 FVKAGGDANNDPAV
-222 EVKNAGS
+222 EVKNADT

-248 NVEVAPFDLTGA
+248 DVKVDPFDLSKA
-260 TVSVADVHG
+260 TVSVDDVYG
-269 ATAAKPSTPTSVKK
+269 ATAAKPSTPTSVKN
-283 GSDELANPAE
+283 GSDVLANPAE
-293 VKLTLTKWE
+293 VKLTL
-302 NGAESSTT
+302 NGDK
-310 PTWDAKG
+310 TWDAKG
-317 KYTFTA
+317 EYTFTA
-323 AVDSTN
+323 KADVN
-329 KNITG
+329 NANITG
-334 SKDDVTCNKV
+334 EKTDVTCNKV
-344 DALATFEYD
+344 DAVATFEYD

-358 TEFTTNKGDAKPVY
+358 TEFTSNNGDKKPVY
-372 FDLSKIAAKDA
+372 FDLDKIAAKDA

-388 DESLVNVTVTDKDGN
+388 DESLLDVTVTDKNGN
-403 GAEADFNA
+403 NATADFNA

-417 TVKAAIKDTTYALG
+417 TVKAAINDDTYTLG

-451 VVKDKNGKIVT
+451 VVKYQGKIVT
-462 SVEKAFD
+462 SVEKNYD
-469 GNAIKAADF
+469 GDDIVASDF
-478 TITDAEGKVIDGT
+478 EVTVTDAKGNVIEGSTQGLVDAEGK
-491 TAKLVDADGKDVP
+491 AVDK
-504 EALNAGSYKLVIENE
+504 ALNAGSYKLVIEND

-542 VGAEKTKTFDKTN
+542 VGAEESKTFDKTA

-566 EVADLGLEYQSGTD
+566 EVADLGLKYQSGTD

-608 KLEGEGIYTIE
+608 KLEDEGIYTIE

-630 YTFPAEVSI
+630 YTFPTEVSI
-639 TVADAANLK
+639 TVADEANLK
-648 FADNCDPSAWYYN
+648 FADNVDSSAWYYN
-661 EVNKAAADDAQY
+661 EVNKAAELGL
-673 MNGYSDTNLFGPNDT
+673 MNGYADTNLFGPNDT

-696 VLFNMAGN
+696 VLFNMAGH
-704 RTDMDLP
+704 RADMDLP

-716 EIYGYASFGDVNGKM
+716 EIYGYASFVDVNGKM

-757 SNITREE
+757 NNITREE

-784 ADFAAYGDASA
+784 ADFAAYGDASV

-815 NTNVLTPLD
+815 NTNVLTPLA

-834 VVRYVG
+834 VVRYAG

>member
-37 PADEAQNDGIELL
+37 PADEVQNDGIELL
-50 DTTSAVTLFNAGTI
+50 DTTSPVTLFNAGTI
-64 ALNNTF
+64 ALGSTF

-93 GTVTVTPKGQSE
+93 GAVTVTPKGQSE

-147 QVSATITVKGA
+147 KVSATITVKGA
-158 SLDEAKLFQVNP
+158 SLENAELFQVNP
-170 DDANSV
+170 DNAKDV
-176 SDNKF
+176 SDTAF

-191 VQIGGKP
+191 VQIGGKA

-208 FVKTGEDANNDPAV
+208 FVKAGGDANNDPAV
-222 EVKNAGS
+222 EVKNADT

-248 NVEVAPFDLTGA
+248 DVKVDPFDLSKA
-260 TVSVADVHG
+260 TVSVDDVYG
-269 ATAAKPSTPTSVKK
+269 ATAAKPSTPTSVKN
-283 GSDELANPAE
+283 GSDVLANPAE
-293 VKLTLTKWE
+293 VKLTL
-302 NGAESSTT
+302 NGDK
-310 PTWDAKG
+310 TWDAKG
-317 KYTFTA
+317 EYTFTA
-323 AVDSTN
+323 KADVN
-329 KNITG
+329 NANITG
-334 SKDDVTCNKV
+334 EKTDVTCNKV
-344 DALATFEYD
+344 DAVATFEYD

-358 TEFTTNKGDAKPVY
+358 TEFTSNNGDKKPVY
-372 FDLSKIAAKDA
+372 FDLDKIAAKDA

-388 DESLVNVTVTDKDGN
+388 DESLLDVTVTDKNGN
-403 GAEADFNA
+403 NATADFNA

-417 TVKAAIKDTTYALG
+417 TVKAAINDDTYTLG

-451 VVKDKNGKIVT
+451 VVKYQGKIVT
-462 SVEKAFD
+462 SVEKNYD
-469 GNAIKAADF
+469 GDDIVASDF
-478 TITDAEGKVIDGT
+478 EVTVTDAKGNVIEGSTQGLVDAEGK
-491 TAKLVDADGKDVP
+491 AVDK
-504 EALNAGSYKLVIENE
+504 ALNAGSYKLVIEND

-542 VGAEKTKTFDKTN
+542 VGAEESKTFDKTA

-566 EVADLGLEYQSGTD
+566 EVADLGLKYQSGTD

-608 KLEGEGIYTIE
+608 KLEDEGIYTIE

-630 YTFPAEVSI
+630 YTFPTEVSI
-639 TVADAANLK
+639 TVADEANLK
-648 FADNCDPSAWYYN
+648 FADNVDSSAWYYN
-661 EVNKAAADDAQY
+661 EVNKAAELGL
-673 MNGYSDTNLFGPNDT
+673 MNGYADTNLFGPNDT

-696 VLFNMAGN
+696 VLFNMAGH
-704 RTDMDLP
+704 RADMDLP

-716 EIYGYASFGDVNGKM
+716 EIYGYASFVDVNGKM

-757 SNITREE
+757 NNITREE

-784 ADFAAYGDASA
+784 ADFAAYGDASV

-815 NTNVLTPLD
+815 NTNVLTPLA

-834 VVRYVG
+834 VVRYAG

>member
-7 SLNGKKAVSATL
+7 SLSGKKAVSATL

-37 PADEAQNDGIELL
+37 PADEVQNDGIELL
-50 DTTSAVTLFNAGTI
+50 DTTSPMTLFNAGTI
-64 ALNNTF
+64 ALGSTF

-93 GTVTVTPKGQSE
+93 GTVTVTPKGQAA
-105 VTATGDDFKVTIT
+105 VIATGDDFKVTIA
-118 KDGTEVKEIKAPGT
+118 KDGSEVSEIKAPGA
-132 YTVSVEAVGGDYKGG
+132 YTVTVEAVGGDYKGG
-147 QVSATITVKGA
+147 KVSATITVKGA
-158 SLDEAKLFQVNP
+158 SLANATLFQVNP
-170 DDANSV
+170 DDAKDV
-176 SDNKF
+176 SDTTF

-191 VQIGGKP
+191 VQVDGKA

-208 FVKTGEDANNDPAV
+208 FVNAGGDANNDPAV
-222 EVKNAGS
+222 EVKNAGK

-248 NVEVAPFDLTGA
+248 NVEVAQFDLASA
-260 TVSVADVHG
+260 TISVDDVYG
-269 ATAAKPSTPTSVKK
+269 ATAAKPSTPTSVKNS
-283 GSDELANPAE
+283 SDVLANPAE
-293 VKLTLTKWE
+293 VKLTL
-302 NGAESSTT
+302 NDGQ
-310 PTWDAKG
+310 TWDAKG
-317 KYTFTA
+317 QYAFTA
-323 AVDSTN
+323 KADGNT
-329 KNITG
+329 NITG
-334 SKDDVTCNKV
+334 SNANVTCSKV
-344 DALATFEYD
+344 DAVATFEYD

-358 TEFTTNKGDAKPVY
+358 TEFTSNKGDKKPVY
-372 FDLSKIAAKDA
+372 FDLDKIAAKDA

-388 DESLVNVTVTDKDGN
+388 DESLIDVTVTDKDGN
-403 GAEADFNA
+403 DATADFEA

-417 TVKAAIKDTTYALG
+417 TVKAAINDDTYTLG

-451 VVKDKNGKIVT
+451 VVKYNGKIVT
-462 SVEKAFD
+462 SVEKNYD
-469 GNAIKAADF
+469 GDDIVASDF
-478 TITDAEGKVIDGT
+478 EVTVTDAKGNVIEGSTQGLVDAEGK
-491 TAKLVDADGKDVP
+491 AVDK
-504 EALNAGSYKLVIENE
+504 ALNAGSYKLVIEND
-519 NVVFQGEAVVPIT
+519 NVVFEGEAVVPIT
-532 INKVDLSTIK
+532 INKVDLSTIR
-542 VGAEKTKTFDKTN
+542 VGAEKKAQFDLPQIEDSN
-555 NAAITYVPKGT
+555 NPTLTYVQKGT
-566 EVADLGLEYQSGTD
+566 EVADLGLKYQSGTD

-608 KLEGEGIYTIE
+608 KLEDEGIYTIE

-630 YTFPAEVSI
+630 YTFPTEVSI
-639 TVADAANLK
+639 TVADEANLK
-648 FADNCDPSAWYYN
+648 FADNVDSSAWYYN
-661 EVNKAAADDAQY
+661 EVNKAAELGL
-673 MNGYSDTNLFGPNDT
+673 MNGYADTNLFGPNDT

-696 VLFNMAGN
+696 VLFNMAGH
-704 RTDMDLP
+704 RADMDLP

-716 EIYGYASFGDVNGKM
+716 EIYGYASFVDVNGKM

-757 SNITREE
+757 NNITLEE

-784 ADFAAYGDASA
+784 ADFAAYGDASV

-815 NTNVLTPLD
+815 NTNVLTPLA

-834 VVRYVG
+834 VVRYAG

>member
-64 ALNNTF
+64 ALDSTF
-70 SPVSGQTNQFT
+70 SPVSGKTNQFT

-87 GTALDL
+87 GSALDL
-93 GTVTVTPKGQSE
+93 GTVTVTPKGQSA
-105 VTATGDDFKVTIT
+105 VTVAGDDFKVTIT
-118 KDGTEVKEIKAPGT
+118 KDGTEVKEIKAPST

-147 QVSATITVKGA
+147 KVSATITVKGA
-158 SLDEAKLFQVNP
+158 SLANATLFQVNP
-170 DDANSV
+170 DDAKDV
-176 SDNKF
+176 SDDTF

-191 VQIGGKP
+191 VQIDGKA

-208 FVKTGEDANNDPAV
+208 FVKAGGDANNDPAV
-222 EVKNAGS
+222 EVKNADK

-248 NVEVAPFDLTGA
+248 NVTVNPFDLAGA
-260 TVSVADVHG
+260 TISVDDVYG
-269 ATAAKPSTPTSVKK
+269 ATAAKPATPTSVKS
-283 GSDELANPAE
+283 GSDVLANPAE
-293 VKLTLTKWE
+293 VKLTL
-302 NGAESSTT
+302 NDGQ
-310 PTWDAKG
+310 TWDAKG
-317 KYTFTA
+317 QYTFTA
-323 AVDSTN
+323 EAKGNS
-329 KNITG
+329 NITG
-334 SKDDVTCNKV
+334 SNANVTCNKV
-344 DALATFEYD
+344 DAVATFEYD

-358 TEFTTNKGDAKPVY
+358 TEFTSNNGDKKPVY
-372 FDLSKIAAKDA
+372 FDLDKIAAKDA

-388 DESLVNVTVTDKDGN
+388 DESLIAVTVTDKDGN
-403 GAEADFNA
+403 DATADFKA

-417 TVKAAIKDTTYALG
+417 TVKAAINDDTYTLG

-451 VVKDKNGKIVT
+451 VVKYQGKIVT
-462 SVEKAFD
+462 SVEKNYDGDDIVASDFDVTVTDAD
-469 GNAIKAADF
+469 GNVIEGS
-478 TITDAEGKVIDGT
+478 THGLVDAEGKATD
-491 TAKLVDADGKDVP
+491 K
-504 EALNAGSYKLVIENE
+504 ALNAGSYKLVIENE
-519 NVVFQGEAVVPIT
+519 NVDFQGEAVVPIT

-542 VGAEKTKTFDKTN
+542 VGAEQTKEFDETN
-555 NAAITYVPKGT
+555 NAAITFVAKGT
-566 EVADLGLEYQSGTD
+566 EVADLGLKYQSGTNE
-580 KDGKP
+580 DG
-585 EWTPIPANDTKVTVK
+585 ESVWEALPAAAKVTVK

-608 KLEGEGIYTIE
+608 KLEDEGIYTIE
-619 IAAAD
+619 ISAAD

-639 TVADAANLK
+639 TVADEDNLV
-648 FADNCDPSAWYYN
+648 FADNVDSSAWYYN
-661 EVNKAAADDAQY
+661 EVNKAAELGL
-673 MNGYSDTNLFGPNDT
+673 MNGYAETDLFGPNDT

-696 VLFNMAGN
+696 VLFNMAGGRAN
-704 RTDMDLP
+704 SDLP

-716 EIYGYASFGDVNGKM
+716 ELYGYKSFDDVNGKM

-757 SNITREE
+757 NNITREE

-815 NTNVLTPLD
+815 NTNVLTPLA

-834 VVRYVG
+834 VVRYAG